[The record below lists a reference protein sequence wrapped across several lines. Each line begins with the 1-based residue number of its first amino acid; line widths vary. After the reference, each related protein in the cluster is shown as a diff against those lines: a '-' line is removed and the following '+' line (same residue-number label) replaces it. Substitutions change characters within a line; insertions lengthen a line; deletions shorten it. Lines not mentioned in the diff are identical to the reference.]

1 MADQILAGGEAV
13 QTGEKSFAI
22 DGSQNGE
29 LNLPEHLSVADA
41 DFTFEGGDLVLTFP
55 DGTTV
60 TVEGYAD
67 NPNPP
72 TLVSADGAE
81 VGGDVIAALADAG
94 AAGGADAPAGGEGG
108 FGFIQPEQA
117 EAIQA
122 AEASGNIADNP
133 NVISG
138 TDGEPIGNVES
149 LQGEVYAIRVDGSR
163 VRLELGDQVFQGDIL
178 ESGPEGN
185 VGILLADETTF
196 AMGPEGRMVLDE
208 MIYDPGTQ
216 QGSVSMS
223 VLQGVFTF
231 VSGQVAKTDPD
242 AMTLD
247 TPVATIGI
255 RGTQVGLDIRD
266 GENLNVHLMEE
277 RFGFVGEVVVVNDA
291 GVQVLNDANAFTSVS
306 SFDSAPSPFE
316 IVGIE
321 DILSSYQEETLRYLP
336 TRNSEGERTSANT
349 YDQNEEVDGENRESL
364 DFLNDFQTDAG
375 GPQEQAP
382 AGTIRVTGELQ
393 KLNIIEQ
400 ARAEL
405 NDANVFI
412 DEDEP
417 DFYQDVDQGDG
428 VLEEPDQEVETDEEE
443 EQLPGDIL
451 ELINQGTLTNVT
463 ISPDGGTVT
472 GDVTGDFDASGYNYT
487 FVLTGDNTQN
497 QITTGDGDDTLS
509 GTGAD
514 DILNGGAGDDTLI
527 ASPGG
532 GDDTYI
538 GGEGNDTITYAA
550 SDDNLTINLAEGT
563 AFDDEGDNGIGN
575 DTIIEI
581 ENVIGGS
588 GNDIII
594 GDENANILRGGGGD
608 DFIDGRDGQDTAV
621 FSGTFGQS
629 TISIVNGVLTVTGPD
644 GTDTIENVEN
654 FAFTESPN
662 LIVGLED
669 TAMSIDIADRL
680 PAAANATSIVVS
692 GLPEGAELS
701 SGTLLEDGTW
711 LLESGDLEGLTLTGA
726 TNSAEDFTLNVT
738 AYNTDYL
745 NAVSQAASD
754 YLADQLDTETNQPLQ
769 TLEDFLADGGS
780 VFDLINGPAQSYL
793 PNGIGSGN
801 VAVEVIGVV
810 DPFSIT
816 IDGVEMT
823 ANGSASSITF
833 AGSEDQEIPL
843 NILPTLTDTDGSE
856 VVSVTI
862 SGLPTLEVQ
871 QVTTQVPLLD
881 EEGEPLLGEDGE
893 QMFEEVTSWEPMT
906 DDAGNPVGAHLVYT
920 DASGNDVILPPNDS
934 GTYELSG
941 AQLNNLRLV
950 GSPDDSDDFDL
961 EFSAQVRDGEATET
975 VFGSATV
982 VLSAVA
988 DVPAVN
994 GGAEV
999 GIEDQ
1004 PLSINFDIDKNDVS
1018 EHITSVTLTGI
1029 PAGSKLAIEYTDP
1042 DSGETTMVSIP
1053 VVNGSANIPLGFLG
1067 EDMSTDNLQ
1076 LTPPPH
1082 LSGQFDLQLN
1092 VTSTEPTNGDT
1103 AINHFNLPLEITAV
1117 ADELGVTI
1125 NGNEVLDGET
1135 VNVNALEDGAFGLDI
1150 SALTADTDGS
1160 EVISITISGVPTGAV
1175 LSAGTDN
1182 GDGTWTLT
1190 PEETD
1195 GLSITPPL
1203 NSDVDFNLGVTVTNV
1218 DNNQDVS
1225 TLEATVSVGLE
1236 AIADTANLAVDNT
1249 IEGVEDF
1256 LIPLDISSSLNDTDG
1271 SESLSITISGL
1282 PTGSSL
1288 TAGTDNGDGSWT
1300 LSPEQLDGLQLQP
1313 GQHISG
1319 AFDLTVTA
1327 TTTES
1332 ANGDTAVVTQQIGL
1346 NILPD
1351 PDAPVVN
1358 VTSSLGNEDLEI
1370 PLNIDASLVDQDGSE
1385 TLSVTISGV
1394 PNGALLSAG
1403 TMVSEGVWEVDPA
1416 DLGDLK
1422 ITPPLNSNED
1432 FNLTVTATATES
1444 NGEFAETSVQIPVS
1458 VLGVADAPELVTDT
1472 ITALENSDIPLN
1484 IVAQLGDTDGSET
1497 LSITIDNIPNGAIL
1511 KVPALDESG
1520 APLLDDLG
1528 AAVYNTLQIVDQ
1540 SATLTPSQLDGLV
1553 ITPPVGSD
1561 EDFDLLVTA
1570 TATEND
1576 NEVSANGQ
1584 GVASVSGTLSVIVH
1598 EVADAP
1604 SLMLF
1609 DSVGNEDSPVPL
1621 NIAAILT
1628 DADETLS
1635 VTVSGVPEG
1644 VTLSAGTINDDGTW
1658 SLQPGDLAG
1667 LTMTTPENFSGEF
1680 PISVTATST
1689 TDDGTFATQSGTLN
1703 VAVRGVA
1710 DTPDLDLVD
1719 LSANEGDLIPLN
1731 VGIGAGLVDTDG
1743 SETLSI
1749 TISNLPEGAQL
1760 FSGVTD
1766 LTNPEALT
1774 SLSPLNIV
1782 DGAVELTAE
1791 QLEGLVML
1799 PPAGMDE
1806 DFTLQVT
1813 ATATEADAALTGNNQ
1828 GIASVSGVIN
1838 VDMTAVADVPTL
1850 ILQNAAGLEDGAIPL
1865 DISAMVEDTSETL
1878 SITIANVPAGAM
1890 LSAGSNN
1897 NDGTWTLT
1905 PAQLD
1910 GLSITPPADSNED
1923 FQLEVTATSTEQDGT
1938 FSSTSASLSVGVTG
1952 VADAPIL
1959 ETGDVSGLEDNLVP
1973 LNISAN
1979 LADTDGSESLSVT
1992 ISGLPAGASLTA
2004 GTRNQD
2010 GSWTLNGEDLDGLSL
2025 MPSADFSGNFSLTVT
2040 ATSTENDG
2048 DASSV
2053 TGLMNINLGAV
2064 ADVPTLLLHD
2074 AAGFEDDA
2082 IPLEISTAA
2091 TGGDEIVGITITGI
2105 PNGATLSAGTNNG
2118 NGTWTL
2124 TEDQLEGLTITPP
2137 ENSNANF
2144 QIGVTVTSMDGDDLA
2159 ETSQAMNVSV
2169 TGVAD
2174 KPILNVPSQISIDGV
2189 LESAD
2194 LDIES
2199 ALGDLDGSESLSVSI
2214 SNIPNGAVVSLGN
2227 SVLDVVGGV
2236 IDGILP
2242 SQLAGLQITPP
2253 PDFNGNFTLQ
2263 VTATATETDP
2273 DSDIPSG
2280 LETSVSIGYI
2290 DVTVEGNIVDVPD
2303 APDLDL
2309 ENAVG
2314 YEDNAIPLD
2323 IDAAL
2328 TDASETLSVTISNVP
2343 AGAVLSNGTD
2353 LGNGT
2358 WSLLPEELDGLT
2370 ITPPADSNVDFD
2382 LTVTATSTTDDG
2394 AIATNTGTVAVDVIG
2409 VADEPDLAVTIGEG
2423 TVVGEAIRDIPE
2435 FDNAISNVVMYLK
2448 NDDGSVDKVKIDDFS
2463 AGSEDVYDVN
2473 DIDLLGFINDNYPG
2487 AELVGL
2493 SVKAGNNGGGV
2504 LGNILGPGEGEF
2516 FLIDPGTIV
2525 NMLPLSAHAD
2535 EELSFTQS
2543 LEGYVG
2549 GTIEGVATIFP
2560 LNITSSLNDVD
2571 GSETLSLN
2579 ISDLPNGVTLS
2590 AGTQNQDGSWTLTE
2604 EQLDGL
2610 TMSVP
2615 QGVSL
2620 DFDFSVTAT
2629 ATENDG
2635 DTASVSLG
2643 VGIDGDTTAED
2654 PDLQVSAA
2662 EGDEDTEIELDIS
2675 AALTDTDGSETLSI
2689 KISGVPNGAE
2699 LSAGTDNGDGS
2710 WTLTPEQLAGLT
2722 VRPPVDSDGDFTLT
2736 VEATSVEQSTGDTAV
2751 VTGTIPVIVNAVAD
2765 APSVAAG
2772 DGDGDAGQ
2780 TVPLD
2785 IQSILSDTDGSESL
2799 SINIGGFPDGASLNA
2814 GTLNNDGS
2822 YTLSVQDLDGLA
2834 ISLPDGASDD
2844 FDLTVTATSTEQSN
2858 NDQASNVVTAAINV
2872 DPLANDDRNVVEIGE
2887 VTQGNVLTGEGGS
2900 ASPSDAAD
2908 VGSESGNSVVDVSFG
2923 GVTKS
2928 FNNPDDV
2935 QSDADG
2941 NYIEIAGDHGTLK
2954 MYADG
2959 SYDYAADESEAVS
2972 HVAGLTGTASS
2983 SAVEEAWSGVQTFAF
2998 DFGTSFVNE
3007 SGQFDPSLA
3016 DAQISFAGNGIGVQG
3031 TQSGMPAPDQI
3042 NHDNTTGQSEALG
3055 INLGGSTNAA
3065 TLTVSNLFNNE
3076 DGGEQGNWQAFDAD
3090 GNLVG
3095 EGVLNSST
3103 VDYSGSNNV
3112 GTAQISL
3119 PDGGSFQYLVFTAT
3133 DTGNDNAQ
3141 SDSSDFFIRALQY
3154 ETNAAEGGED
3164 AFTYTMQDADGDTAS
3179 ATLTID
3185 VSEEQDTTAS
3195 DPSLNVTDAA
3205 GYEDNQIP
3213 LDIAAG
3219 LGDLDGSE
3227 TLSITI
3233 SGVPNGA
3240 ELSAGEM
3247 VSEGVWSV
3255 SPDDLGGLTI
3265 KPPVDSNEDFQLT
3278 VTATSTEANGGDTS
3292 TTTATIDV
3300 AVTGVAD
3307 APTLS
3312 VSIGDPSIIV
3322 EAGETVET
3330 TINVDNATDGSLGF
3344 SVTGRSIN
3352 QDGSLS
3358 DASSDNISFNG
3369 NPVGFGVGGQ
3379 ASGDNSELGFDSQN
3393 GVSEQMIV
3401 SFDNPASSADVS
3413 FAWMHGGEH
3422 ANYEL
3427 YLDGVKVGE
3436 GMITGITDQIDPP
3449 VTFTAEGGSM
3459 FDQIVFSAP
3468 GGGDDYL
3475 INSISFETQQ
3485 GGETLAEYPL
3495 NISSALTDTDGSE
3508 TLSINVGG
3516 LPEGAVLSAGTQN
3529 QDGSWTLSPN
3539 QLSGLTMTVA
3549 AGVEDFSVDVTAT
3562 TVENDGDT
3570 AFVTASVDVTVPSG
3584 DQTAEDP
3591 NLYVDDVTGD
3601 EDSDIALDIAS
3612 SLSDTDGSETL
3623 SVTITGV
3630 PNGAE
3635 LSAGTRNND
3644 GSWTLEPGQLDGLT
3658 VRPPVD
3664 SNEDFQLT
3672 VTATSVETSS
3682 GDTAT
3687 TTATMNVNVTGVA
3700 DAPTL
3705 SVTLGQPTETPATGT
3720 MTITNMGQ
3728 ESAGYNNSYG
3738 YYVKDAD
3745 GNPTEGLIIWDNTK
3759 QEIGETFTLE
3769 GVDPDSIGFF
3779 VIPNGD
3785 NQNSGLGDNT
3795 SVTFEQDGSGNWHVV
3810 GPDGQRLQGQGDP
3823 VLFNDPALNE
3833 GAFDYTTDNNYA
3845 GNQNWEDLFGGGDND
3860 FNDVNINVNYT
3871 GGEGSGTAEY
3881 PLNIASSLTDID
3893 GSESLSV
3900 TVTGLPEGA
3909 VLSAGTVNQ
3918 DGSVTL
3924 TSQQLA
3930 DLTMTVPLGTNDF
3943 QIGVTATA
3951 TENDGDTAS
3960 VSATVGVDTP
3970 DGDTTADAPDLT
3982 AYDASGNEDSAIAL
3996 DINSSLTD
4004 IDGSETL
4011 SITVSG
4017 MPNGAELSAGT
4028 RNDDGTWTLEQ
4039 GDLDGL
4045 TVTPPPNSNE
4055 DFTLTVTATSTESN
4069 GGDTAS
4075 TSVDFDVSVTG
4086 VADAPGAD
4094 AADASGTEDQW
4105 IGLDLTSQAS
4115 IDEDG
4120 SETLSVT
4127 ISGVP
4132 EGASLSAG
4140 ESNGNGV
4147 WTVPAASLAS
4157 LAIRPPENFSGDMEL
4172 ALNVTSTE
4180 DDGDAAST
4188 SVPFTVSVAGDADA
4202 PTVEFQNASGL
4213 EDTEIPLDISATLRD
4228 QDGSEDLSVTIAG
4241 VPNGAVLSA
4250 GTKNNDGTW
4259 TLTGPEL
4266 DGLTVKTAPDSN
4278 EDMSLTVTATATEAD
4293 GDTATTTATV
4303 NVAVTGVADAPSLSA
4318 TLGEPTM
4325 PDTTSSIT
4333 ITNMGQVSAGYQN
4346 SYGYYVKDADG
4357 NPTEGM
4363 VIWDNAANDIGET
4376 FTIEGVDPD
4385 SIGFFV
4391 IPNGNAENQG
4401 LGDNTSVTFEQDG
4414 SGNWHAVGPNG
4425 ARLAGAGDPVLFS
4438 DTSLNEGGF
4447 DYTTD
4452 NSVAGNQ
4459 NWEDL
4464 YGGGDRDFNDV
4475 NMNIEVTGS
4484 GDSGMVEYPLNIA
4497 SSLNDIDGSETLS
4510 VTVAGL
4516 PQGATLSAGTLNDD
4530 GSYTLTSQQLAGL
4543 VVSVEPGSEDFDLS
4557 ITATAT
4563 EDDGDTASVSTTIGV
4578 DVPVGDVSAESPDL
4592 TANNASGNEDASIPL
4607 DISSSLT
4614 DTDGSESLSIT
4625 ISGVPSDATLSAG
4638 TNNNDGTWT
4647 LGAGDLDGLSVLPGA
4662 HSDEDMSLTITA
4674 TSTESASGD
4683 TASQTVTMNVA
4694 VNAVADAPQLTVA
4707 LGQGTVVEGDAVAGE
4722 TSTVFSSNFGSSDV
4736 GFVQTLDGWSTNSD
4750 AIETWDSSSGETGDG
4765 AYIEL
4770 NDDAVDY
4777 FDDATSIN
4785 REFPTE
4791 EGATYTLTFRYSPRP
4806 GYDDDV
4812 NRMDVR
4818 IDGQSIETVS
4828 ADGSGNSDNVWQT
4841 QTITFT
4847 GTGEPMN
4854 LEFLSTGVAQTH
4866 GRGMRLDDVVLTET
4880 TADEPGESTI
4890 EYPLDITAALVDQDG
4905 SEELSVTVGNLPE
4918 GATLSAGS
4926 QNNDGSWTLT
4936 AGQLVGLTMTVAAG
4950 TEDFNLSVT
4959 AVSTEQSNGDAAST
4973 ATSLF
4978 VDIPEINTDTSAD
4991 GVNLAAAN
4999 VAGDEDTYIALDIA
5013 SSLNDTDGSESL
5025 SITISG
5031 VPNGA
5036 VLNAGTNNNDGTW
5049 TLAAD
5054 DLDGLA
5060 IKPATNSNADFSL
5073 TVTATGT
5080 ETNGDE
5086 SATQTATFNVDVTG
5100 VADGASASASVTL
5113 NEFLTDAASGPEYD
5127 SVAIISVPDALLNV
5141 IDGSA
5146 NRVLKAT
5153 NLPPELV
5160 PSQGTDLGG
5169 GDWLLNVDESGNITV
5184 NVEGDVD
5191 LSQFHNYNF
5200 VLSAEETIAEGETL
5214 AFENFNNGVSGW
5226 GSNVDSVS
5234 GKMGIDYNDTA
5245 SKTFDFGQEYAGK
5258 TVTVSFDAAGYGG
5271 WDSSGSHKDY
5281 LDVTANGQSV
5291 LHSSSGSAS
5300 HSFDVTLDEN
5310 GQVSLVMTVDTTS
5323 RDEGMLINDFKIE
5336 TADQWTTTLATDTV
5350 SMSLDSGDTEYDN
5363 SNLVAFFEVSE
5374 GESDFDNAVGTNEGE
5389 NHYVGI
5395 NNDSDGPSGTSAV
5408 FDGHNDYIEVD
5419 HRDNMESESGT
5430 FVLWFNTENADSKQ
5444 GLFSKDS
5451 SGYDSGGH
5459 LTAFVNDGQLEVRM
5473 QSTNSSY
5480 MVQGGNVNSGA
5491 WHQMAF
5497 SYGPDGM
5504 RLYLDGELVDSD
5516 SFTGGMTGNQ
5526 EPLIFGANQWSSG
5539 DEVANN
5545 LQDFF
5550 TGEMDKIAVY
5560 DRALTPTEIANM
5572 HDEGVSQLTSDSG
5585 DTLVYDLDIE
5595 GSLVDVDGSE
5605 TLSFQVRGLPD
5616 GVTLSAGQND
5626 GNGTWTLGAGDL
5638 DGLTMTVEPSVSEDF
5653 AIEVVAVGTEN
5664 DGDSAESQVISLE
5677 IDVAVED
5684 PMEVNGTYRDET
5696 LEGAG
5701 GDDTINGDS
5710 GHDKLYGFHGDDILN
5725 GGSGNDSLFGDMGDD
5740 VMDGGS
5746 GHDYLSG
5753 GTGNDTLT
5761 GGYGD
5766 DTLDGGAGND
5776 DMFGDS
5782 GHDVMLGG
5790 DGNDDMQGGDGD
5802 DRLYGDGGADTLDG
5816 GSGHDQ
5822 LYGGD
5827 GNDVLV
5833 GGYGNDTLRGGEG
5846 DDVLTGGS
5854 GYDRFEMDTQ
5864 SGHDI
5869 IQDIMD
5875 QDTVVFEGQE
5885 FHAEDMIFNENE
5897 DGDVVVSFSG
5907 VEGQSV
5913 TLNGVSMDDLDRNGD
5928 GDISDG
5934 YSVTEADG
5942 KVTLTIDSQ

>member
-13 QTGEKSFAI
+13 QTGEKSFAV
-22 DGSQNGE
+22 DGSQSGE

-41 DFTFEGGDLVLTFP
+41 DFTFDGGDLVLTFP

-72 TLVSADGAE
+72 TLMSADGAQ
-81 VGGDVIAALADAG
+81 VGGDVISALADAG
-94 AAGGADAPAGGEGG
+94 AATGGDAPAGGEGGG

-122 AEASGNIADNP
+122 AEASGNIAENP

-149 LQGEVYAIRVDGSR
+149 LQGEVYAIRVDGTR

-178 ESGPEGN
+178 ESGPQGN

-208 MIYDPGTQ
+208 MIYDPATQ

-291 GVQVLNDANAFTSVS
+291 GVQVLNDANAFTSVA
-306 SFDSAPSPFE
+306 SFDSAPSPFQ

-336 TRNSEGERTSANT
+336 TRNSDGERTSANT

-382 AGTIRVTGELQ
+382 AGTIKVTGEL
-393 KLNIIEQ
+393 KNLNIIEQ
-400 ARAEL
+400 ARAAL
-405 NDANVFI
+405 NDDNPFLENEAPTQQTVV
-412 DEDEP
+412 EDRGP
-417 DFYQDVDQGDG
+417 V
-428 VLEEPDQEVETDEEE
+428 VEVVEEE
-443 EQLPGDIL
+443 VDNVDDVEQLPGDIL
-451 ELINQGTLTNVT
+451 ELVNQGTLKNVT

-472 GDVTGDFDASGYNYT
+472 GDVTGDFDASGYDYT
-487 FVLTGDNTQN
+487 FVLTGDDTQN
-497 QITTGDGDDTLS
+497 QITTGSGDDTLS

-538 GGEGNDTITYAA
+538 GGDGNDTITYAA
-550 SDDNLTINLAEGT
+550 SDDNLIINLAEGT
-563 AFDDEGDNGIGN
+563 ATDDEGDNGIGH

-594 GDENANILRGGGGD
+594 GDDNANILRGGGGD
-608 DFIDGRDGQDTAV
+608 DFIDGRGGQDTAV
-621 FSGTFGQS
+621 FSGTYGQS

-669 TAMSIDIADRL
+669 TAMSIEIADHL
-680 PAAANATSIVVS
+680 PTAANAASIVVS
-692 GLPEGAELS
+692 GMPEGAVLS
-701 SGTLLEDGTW
+701 AGTLLDDGTW
-711 LLESGDLEGLTLTGA
+711 LLNSSDLEGLTLTGA

-745 NAVSQAASD
+745 NAVTQAASD

-769 TLEDFLADGGS
+769 TLEDFLTDGGS

-801 VAVEVIGVV
+801 VDVEVIGVV

-823 ANGSASSITF
+823 ADGSASSITF

-843 NILPTLTDTDGSE
+843 NILSTLTDTDGSE

-881 EEGEPLLGEDGE
+881 EEGEPLLSEEGEPL
-893 QMFEEVTSWEPMT
+893 FEEVTSWEPMT
-906 DDAGNPVGAHLVYT
+906 DGEGNPVGAHLVYT
-920 DASGNDVILPPNDS
+920 DASGNDVVLPPNES
-934 GTYELSG
+934 GTYELIG

-950 GSPDDSDDFDL
+950 GSPDDSDDFVL
-961 EFSAQVRDGEATET
+961 EFSAQVRDGEAVET

-982 VLSAVA
+982 ELTAVA
-988 DVPAVN
+988 DVPTVN
-994 GGAEV
+994 GSAEI

-1018 EHITSVTLTGI
+1018 EHITNVTLTGI

-1042 DSGETTMVSIP
+1042 DSGETMMVSLP

-1067 EDMSTDNLQ
+1067 EDMSTDNLR
-1076 LTPPPH
+1076 LTPPAH
-1082 LSGQFDLQLN
+1082 LSGSFNLQLN

-1103 AINHFNLPLEITAV
+1103 AVNHFDLPLEITAV

-1125 NGNEVLDGET
+1125 NDTQVLDGDT

-1150 SALTADTDGS
+1150 SALTADKDGS

-1190 PEETD
+1190 PEEAD

-1203 NSDVDFNLGVTVTNV
+1203 NSDVDFDLGVTVTNV
-1218 DNNQDVS
+1218 DNNQDFT

-1236 AIADTANLAVDNT
+1236 AVADAANLAVDNT

-1256 LIPLDISSSLNDTDG
+1256 LIPLDITSSLNDTDG

-1282 PTGSSL
+1282 PAGSTL

-1300 LSPEQLDGLQLQP
+1300 LTADQLDGLQLQP

-1327 TTTES
+1327 TTTEA

-1358 VTSSLGNEDLEI
+1358 VTSSVGNEDLEI

-1385 TLSVTISGV
+1385 TLSITISGM

-1403 TMVSEGVWEVDPA
+1403 TQVSEGVWEVDPA
-1416 DLGDLK
+1416 DLANLK

-1444 NGEFAETSVQIPVS
+1444 NGEFAETSVQVPVT
-1458 VLGVADAPELVTDT
+1458 VLGVADAPELTTNT

-1520 APLLDDLG
+1520 VPLLDDQG
-1528 AAVYNTLQIVDQ
+1528 VAVYNTLQIVEQ
-1540 SATLTPSQLDGLV
+1540 STTLTSDQLDGLV
-1553 ITPPVGSD
+1553 ITPPFGSD

-1576 NEVSANGQ
+1576 NDISANGQ
-1584 GVASVSGTLSVIVH
+1584 GVSSVSGTLSVIVH
-1598 EVADAP
+1598 EVADPPA
-1604 SLMLF
+1604 LMLF

-1635 VTVSGVPEG
+1635 VTVSGVPDG
-1644 VTLSAGTINDDGTW
+1644 VTLSAGIKNEDGSW
-1658 SLQPGDLAG
+1658 SLEPGDLAG

-1710 DTPDLDLVD
+1710 DTPDLNLVD

-1766 LTNPEALT
+1766 LTNPDALT
-1774 SLSPLNIV
+1774 SLVPLNIV
-1782 DGAVELTAE
+1782 DGAVELTPE

-1799 PPAGMDE
+1799 PPAGLDE

-1838 VDMTAVADVPTL
+1838 VDMTAVAETPTL
-1850 ILQNAAGLEDGAIPL
+1850 ILQNASGLEDDAIPL
-1865 DISAMVEDTSETL
+1865 DISAMVGDPSETL

-1910 GLSITPPADSNED
+1910 GLTITPPADSNED

-1938 FSSTSASLSVGVTG
+1938 FATSSASLSVGVTG
-1952 VADAPIL
+1952 VADQPAL
-1959 ETGDVSGLEDNLVP
+1959 NVGDVSGLEDNLVP

-2010 GSWTLNGEDLDGLSL
+2010 GSWTLSGEDLDGLSL
-2025 MPSADFSGNFSLTVT
+2025 APAADFSGSFSLTVT

-2048 DASSV
+2048 DTSSV

-2091 TGGDEIVGITITGI
+2091 NGGDEIVGITITGI

-2159 ETSQAMNVSV
+2159 ETTQSMNVSV

-2174 KPILNVPSQISIDGV
+2174 KPILNVPSQITIDGV

-2194 LDIES
+2194 LGIES

-2214 SNIPNGAVVSLGN
+2214 SNIPNGAVVSIGN
-2227 SVLDVVGGV
+2227 TVLDVVGGV
-2236 IDGILP
+2236 VDGIQP
-2242 SQLAGLQITPP
+2242 SQLAGLQISPP
-2253 PDFNGNFTLQ
+2253 PNFDGNFTLQ

-2273 DSDIPSG
+2273 DSDIPAG
-2280 LETSVSIGYI
+2280 LETSISIGYI
-2290 DVTVEGNIVDVPD
+2290 DVTVEGNVVDLPD
-2303 APDLDL
+2303 TPDLDL
-2309 ENAVG
+2309 TNAVG

-2343 AGAVLSNGTD
+2343 AGATLSNGTD

-2382 LTVTATSTTDDG
+2382 LTVTATSTTADG
-2394 AIATNTGTVAVDVIG
+2394 SFATNTGTVAVDVIG
-2409 VADEPDLAVTIGEG
+2409 VADQPNLAVTIGEG
-2423 TVVGEAIRDIPE
+2423 TVVGEAIRDIPA
-2435 FDNAISNVVMYLK
+2435 FDHAISNVVMYLK

-2463 AGSEDVYDVN
+2463 AGAEDVYDVN

-2493 SVKAGNNGGGV
+2493 SVKAGNNTGGLGGV
-2504 LGNILGPGEGEF
+2504 LGPGEGEF

-2535 EELSFTQS
+2535 QELSFTQS

-2549 GTIEGVATIFP
+2549 ETVDGVATVFP

-2571 GSETLSLN
+2571 GSETLSIN
-2579 ISDLPNGVTLS
+2579 IADLPEGVTLS
-2590 AGTQNQDGSWTLTE
+2590 AGTRNQDGSWTLTE

-2615 QGVSL
+2615 QGVSQ

-2635 DTASVSLG
+2635 DTASVSLD

-2689 KISGVPNGAE
+2689 RISGVPNGAE

-2722 VRPPVDSDGDFTLT
+2722 VTPPADSDEDFTLT

-2772 DGDGDAGQ
+2772 DGDGDVGQ
-2780 TVPLD
+2780 TVPLN

-2834 ISLPDGASDD
+2834 IMLPDGASDD
-2844 FDLTVTATSTEQSN
+2844 FDLTVTATSTEFSN

-2887 VTQGNVLTGEGGS
+2887 VTHGNVLTGEGDS
-2900 ASPSDAAD
+2900 ASPSGAAD

-2928 FNNPDDV
+2928 FSNPDDV

-2959 SYDYAADESEAVS
+2959 SYDYAADESESVS

-2998 DFGTSFVNE
+2998 DFGTSYVNE
-3007 SGQFDPSLA
+3007 NGQFDPSLA
-3016 DAQISFAGNGIGVQG
+3016 DAQISFAGNGIGVAG
-3031 TQSGMPAPDQI
+3031 TQNGMPAADQI
-3042 NHDNTTGQSEALG
+3042 NHDNATGQSEALG
-3055 INLGGSTNAA
+3055 INLGGSTTSA

-3095 EGVLNSST
+3095 EGVLNAST
-3103 VDYSGSNNV
+3103 VDYSGSSNV

-3133 DTGNDNAQ
+3133 DTGNDNNQ

-3195 DPSLNVTDAA
+3195 DPSLNLSDTA

-3240 ELSAGEM
+3240 ELSAGQM

-3265 KPPVDSNEDFQLT
+3265 TPPVDSNEDFQLT

-3292 TTTATIDV
+3292 TTTGTINV
-3300 AVTGVAD
+3300 GVTGVAD
-3307 APTLS
+3307 AP
-3312 VSIGDPSIIV
+3312 
-3322 EAGETVET
+3322 
-3330 TINVDNATDGSLGF
+3330 SL
-3344 SVTGRSIN
+3344 
-3352 QDGSLS
+3352 
-3358 DASSDNISFNG
+3358 A
-3369 NPVGFGVGGQ
+3369 
-3379 ASGDNSELGFDSQN
+3379 
-3393 GVSEQMIV
+3393 
-3401 SFDNPASSADVS
+3401 
-3413 FAWMHGGEH
+3413 
-3422 ANYEL
+3422 
-3427 YLDGVKVGE
+3427 
-3436 GMITGITDQIDPP
+3436 
-3449 VTFTAEGGSM
+3449 
-3459 FDQIVFSAP
+3459 
-3468 GGGDDYL
+3468 
-3475 INSISFETQQ
+3475 
-3485 GGETLAEYPL
+3485 
-3495 NISSALTDTDGSE
+3495 
-3508 TLSINVGG
+3508 
-3516 LPEGAVLSAGTQN
+3516 
-3529 QDGSWTLSPN
+3529 
-3539 QLSGLTMTVA
+3539 
-3549 AGVEDFSVDVTAT
+3549 
-3562 TVENDGDT
+3562 
-3570 AFVTASVDVTVPSG
+3570 
-3584 DQTAEDP
+3584 
-3591 NLYVDDVTGD
+3591 
-3601 EDSDIALDIAS
+3601 
-3612 SLSDTDGSETL
+3612 
-3623 SVTITGV
+3623 
-3630 PNGAE
+3630 
-3635 LSAGTRNND
+3635 
-3644 GSWTLEPGQLDGLT
+3644 
-3658 VRPPVD
+3658 
-3664 SNEDFQLT
+3664 
-3672 VTATSVETSS
+3672 
-3682 GDTAT
+3682 
-3687 TTATMNVNVTGVA
+3687 
-3700 DAPTL
+3700 
-3705 SVTLGQPTETPATGT
+3705 VTLGAPTETPATGT
-3720 MTITNMGQ
+3720 LTITNMGQ

-3745 GNPTEGLIIWDNTK
+3745 GNPTEGVVIWDNTK
-3759 QEIGETFTLE
+3759 QQIGETFTLE

-3795 SVTFEQDGSGNWHVV
+3795 AVTFEQDGSGNWHAV
-3810 GPDGQRLQGQGDP
+3810 GPNGQRLVGQGDP
-3823 VLFNDPALNE
+3823 VLFSDPALNE
-3833 GAFDYTTDNNYA
+3833 GTFDYTTDNNYV

-3860 FNDVNINVNYT
+3860 YNDVNINVNYT
-3871 GGEGSGTAEY
+3871 PGQGAGTAEY
-3881 PLNIASSLTDID
+3881 PLNIASSLSDID
-3893 GSESLSV
+3893 GSETLSV
-3900 TVTGLPEGA
+3900 TVTGLPQGA
-3909 VLSAGTVNQ
+3909 VLSAGTVND

-3924 TSQQLA
+3924 SSQQLTG
-3930 DLTMTVPLGTNDF
+3930 LTMTVPLGTDDF

-3970 DGDTTADAPDLT
+3970 DGDVTAEAPDLT
-3982 AYDASGNEDSAIAL
+3982 AYDASGNEDSDIPL

-4011 SITVSG
+4011 SITIAGV
-4017 MPNGAELSAGT
+4017 PDDATLSAGT
-4028 RNDDGTWTLEQ
+4028 RNDDGTWTLE
-4039 GDLDGL
+4039 
-4045 TVTPPPNSNE
+4045 SN
-4055 DFTLTVTATSTESN
+4055 
-4069 GGDTAS
+4069 
-4075 TSVDFDVSVTG
+4075 
-4086 VADAPGAD
+4086 
-4094 AADASGTEDQW
+4094 
-4105 IGLDLTSQAS
+4105 
-4115 IDEDG
+4115 
-4120 SETLSVT
+4120 
-4127 ISGVP
+4127 
-4132 EGASLSAG
+4132 
-4140 ESNGNGV
+4140 
-4147 WTVPAASLAS
+4147 
-4157 LAIRPPENFSGDMEL
+4157 
-4172 ALNVTSTE
+4172 
-4180 DDGDAAST
+4180 
-4188 SVPFTVSVAGDADA
+4188 
-4202 PTVEFQNASGL
+4202 
-4213 EDTEIPLDISATLRD
+4213 
-4228 QDGSEDLSVTIAG
+4228 
-4241 VPNGAVLSA
+4241 
-4250 GTKNNDGTW
+4250 
-4259 TLTGPEL
+4259 
-4266 DGLTVKTAPDSN
+4266 
-4278 EDMSLTVTATATEAD
+4278 
-4293 GDTATTTATV
+4293 
-4303 NVAVTGVADAPSLSA
+4303 
-4318 TLGEPTM
+4318 
-4325 PDTTSSIT
+4325 
-4333 ITNMGQVSAGYQN
+4333 
-4346 SYGYYVKDADG
+4346 
-4357 NPTEGM
+4357 
-4363 VIWDNAANDIGET
+4363 
-4376 FTIEGVDPD
+4376 
-4385 SIGFFV
+4385 
-4391 IPNGNAENQG
+4391 
-4401 LGDNTSVTFEQDG
+4401 
-4414 SGNWHAVGPNG
+4414 
-4425 ARLAGAGDPVLFS
+4425 
-4438 DTSLNEGGF
+4438 
-4447 DYTTD
+4447 
-4452 NSVAGNQ
+4452 
-4459 NWEDL
+4459 
-4464 YGGGDRDFNDV
+4464 
-4475 NMNIEVTGS
+4475 
-4484 GDSGMVEYPLNIA
+4484 
-4497 SSLNDIDGSETLS
+4497 
-4510 VTVAGL
+4510 
-4516 PQGATLSAGTLNDD
+4516 
-4530 GSYTLTSQQLAGL
+4530 
-4543 VVSVEPGSEDFDLS
+4543 
-4557 ITATAT
+4557 
-4563 EDDGDTASVSTTIGV
+4563 
-4578 DVPVGDVSAESPDL
+4578 
-4592 TANNASGNEDASIPL
+4592 
-4607 DISSSLT
+4607 
-4614 DTDGSESLSIT
+4614 
-4625 ISGVPSDATLSAG
+4625 
-4638 TNNNDGTWT
+4638 
-4647 LGAGDLDGLSVLPGA
+4647 DLDGLSVRPGE
-4662 HSDEDMSLTITA
+4662 HSDDDMSLTITA
-4674 TSTESASGD
+4674 TSTESSTGD

-4694 VNAVADAPQLTVA
+4694 VNAVADAPALTVS
-4707 LGQGTVVEGDAVAGE
+4707 LGQGTVVEGDPIAGE

-4750 AIETWDSSSGETGDG
+4750 AIETWDSSSGQSGDG

-4777 FDDATSIN
+4777 YDDATSIN
-4785 REFPTE
+4785 RDFPTVD
-4791 EGATYTLTFRYSPRP
+4791 GATYTLTFRYSPRP

-4812 NRMDVR
+4812 NRMDIK

-4828 ADGSGNSDNVWQT
+4828 ADGSDNADNVWQT
-4841 QTITFT
+4841 QTITFV
-4847 GTGEPMN
+4847 GNGETMN
-4854 LEFLSTGVAQTH
+4854 LEFLSSGQAESY

-4880 TADEPGESTI
+4880 TAEEPGDVTI
-4890 EYPLDITAALVDQDG
+4890 EYPLNISPELTDTDG
-4905 SEELSVTVGNLPE
+4905 SEELSIKVADLPE
-4918 GATLSAGS
+4918 GASLSAGT

-4959 AVSTEQSNGDAAST
+4959 AISTEQSNNDSAST
-4973 ATSLF
+4973 TTSLF
-4978 VDIPEINTDTSAD
+4978 VDVPDVNTDTSAD
-4991 GVNLAAAN
+4991 GVNLSAGS
-4999 VAGDEDTYIALDIA
+4999 VAGNEDTYIPLDIA

-5031 VPNGA
+5031 VPSGA
-5036 VLNAGTNNNDGTW
+5036 MLNAGTNNNDGTW
-5049 TLAAD
+5049 TLDAG
-5054 DLDGLA
+5054 DLEGLA
-5060 IKPATNSNADFSL
+5060 IKPPADSNVDFSL
-5073 TVTATGT
+5073 TVTATGM
-5080 ETNGDE
+5080 ESEGGE
-5086 SATQTATFNVDVTG
+5086 SASQSATFNVDVKG
-5100 VADGASASASVTL
+5100 VADGASVSASATL
-5113 NEFLTDAASGPEYD
+5113 ASGH
-5127 SVAIISVPDALLNV
+5127 I
-5141 IDGSA
+5141 G
-5146 NRVLKAT
+5146 
-5153 NLPPELV
+5153 
-5160 PSQGTDLGG
+5160 GTQQTG
-5169 GDWLLNVDESGNITV
+5169 
-5184 NVEGDVD
+5184 
-5191 LSQFHNYNF
+5191 
-5200 VLSAEETIAEGETL
+5200 
-5214 AFENFNNGVSGW
+5214 
-5226 GSNVDSVS
+5226 
-5234 GKMGIDYNDTA
+5234 
-5245 SKTFDFGQEYAGK
+5245 
-5258 TVTVSFDAAGYGG
+5258 
-5271 WDSSGSHKDY
+5271 SGSGH
-5281 LDVTANGQSV
+5281 GS
-5291 LHSSSGSAS
+5291 HHGSGSGS
-5300 HSFDVTLDEN
+5300 GSGSGYDGD
-5310 GQVSLVMTVDTTS
+5310 
-5323 RDEGMLINDFKIE
+5323 LI
-5336 TADQWTTTLATDTV
+5336 AL
-5350 SMSLDSGDTEYDN
+5350 
-5363 SNLVAFFEVSE
+5363 FEVTE
-5374 GESDFDNAVGTNEGE
+5374 DDDGNEIDNQVGKNDGE
-5389 NHYVGI
+5389 NHHVGF
-5395 NNDSDGPSGTSAV
+5395 NHDSDGPSGTSAV
-5408 FDGHNDYIEVD
+5408 FDGHYDYIEVD
-5419 HRDNMESESGT
+5419 HRSNMEAESGT
-5430 FVLWFNTENADSKQ
+5430 FVLWFNTENADQKQ
-5444 GLFSKDS
+5444 ALFSKDS
-5451 SGYDSGGH
+5451 SGYDNGGH

-5480 MVQGGNVNSGA
+5480 MVQGGNVNTGA

-5504 RLYLDGELVDSD
+5504 RLYLDGNLVDSD
-5516 SFTGGMTGNQ
+5516 SYTGGMTGNK

-5539 DEVANN
+5539 NEVANN

-5550 TGEMDKIAVY
+5550 VGEMDKIAVY
-5560 DRALTPTEIANM
+5560 DRALTPTELSNM
-5572 HDEGVSQLTSDSG
+5572 YDAGVSQVSEAG
-5585 DTLVYDLDIE
+5585 ETLVYDLDIE

-5653 AIEVVAVGTEN
+5653 AIEVVAIGTEN

-5684 PMEVNGTYRDET
+5684 PVEIYGTYQNET
-5696 LEGAG
+5696 LQGAG
-5701 GDDTINGDS
+5701 GDDTIFGDS
-5710 GHDKLYGFHGDDILN
+5710 GHDKLYGFAGDDILN

-5740 VMDGGS
+5740 VMDGGT

-5753 GTGNDTLT
+5753 GTGNDTMT
-5761 GGYGD
+5761 GGSGD

-5776 DMFGDS
+5776 DMFGGT
-5782 GHDVMLGG
+5782 GHDYMLGG
-5790 DGNDDMQGGDGD
+5790 HGDDEMSGGDGD
-5802 DRLYGDGGADTLDG
+5802 DRMYGDGGADTLDG
-5816 GSGHDQ
+5816 GSGHDK

-5827 GNDVLV
+5827 GNDVLI
-5833 GGYGNDTLRGGEG
+5833 GGDGNDTLRGGEG
-5846 DDVLTGGS
+5846 DDILTGGS
-5854 GYDRFEMDTQ
+5854 GYDRFEMDAQ

>member
-22 DGSQNGE
+22 DGSQSGE

-41 DFTFEGGDLVLTFP
+41 DFTFDGGDLVLTFP

-72 TLVSADGAE
+72 TLMSADGAQ
-81 VGGDVIAALADAG
+81 VGSDVISALADAG
-94 AAGGADAPAGGEGG
+94 AATGGDAPAGGEGG

-122 AEASGNIADNP
+122 AEASGNIAENP
-133 NVISG
+133 NIISG

-149 LQGEVYAIRVDGSR
+149 LQGEVYAIRVDGTR

-178 ESGPEGN
+178 ESGPQGN

-208 MIYDPGTQ
+208 MIYDPATQ

-291 GVQVLNDANAFTSVS
+291 GVQVLNDANAFTSVA

-316 IVGIE
+316 IVALE

-336 TRNSEGERTSANT
+336 TRNSDGERTSANT
-349 YDQNEEVDGENRESL
+349 YDQDGEVDGEDRESL

-393 KLNIIEQ
+393 NLNIIEQ
-400 ARAEL
+400 ARAAL
-405 NDANVFI
+405 NDDNPFLEDDGTTQENDVEQQGPI
-412 DEDEP
+412 VEQSDE
-417 DFYQDVDQGDG
+417 
-428 VLEEPDQEVETDEEE
+428 EEVGEEE
-443 EQLPGDIL
+443 EQGDELPEDIL
-451 ELINQGTLTNVT
+451 FLINQGTLRNVT

-487 FVLTGDNTQN
+487 FVLTGDDTENR
-497 QITTGDGDDTLS
+497 ITTGGGDDTLS

-514 DILNGGAGDDTLI
+514 DHLVGGDGDDTFI

-532 GDDTYI
+532 GDDTYD
-538 GGEGNDTITYAA
+538 GGLGNDTITFAA
-550 SDDNLTINLAEGT
+550 SDDNLTINLADGT
-563 AFDDEGDNGIGN
+563 AFDDEGGNGIGY
-575 DTIIEI
+575 DTIINI

-608 DFIDGRDGQDTAV
+608 DFIDGREGQDTAA
-621 FSGTFGQS
+621 FSGTYGQS

-669 TAMSIDIADRL
+669 TAMSIDIADHL
-680 PAAANATSIVVS
+680 PVAANAASIVVS

-701 SGTLLEDGTW
+701 AGTLLEDGTW

-745 NAVSQAASD
+745 NAVTQAANE
-754 YLADQLDTETNQPLQ
+754 YLADQLDTETNEPLQ
-769 TLEDFLADGGS
+769 SLEDFLADGGS

-793 PNGIGSGN
+793 PSGIGSGN
-801 VAVEVIGVV
+801 VDVEVIGVV

-823 ANGSASSITF
+823 ADGSASPITF

-881 EEGEPLLGEDGE
+881 DEGEPLLSDEGEPL
-893 QMFEEVTSWEPMT
+893 FEEVTSWEPIT
-906 DDAGNPVGAHLVYT
+906 DGDGNPVGAHLVYT
-920 DASGNDVILPPNDS
+920 DANGNDVILPPNET
-934 GTYELSG
+934 GTYDLSG

-950 GSPDDSDDFDL
+950 GSPDDSDDIDL

-982 VLSAVA
+982 QLAAVA
-988 DVPAVN
+988 DVPTVN
-994 GGAEV
+994 GSAEV

-1018 EHITSVTLTGI
+1018 EHITNVTLTGI
-1029 PAGSKLAIEYTDP
+1029 PTGSKLAIEYTDP
-1042 DSGETTMVSIP
+1042 NTGETSMVSIP

-1076 LTPPPH
+1076 LTPPAH
-1082 LSGQFDLQLN
+1082 LSGSFDLQLN

-1103 AINHFNLPLEITAV
+1103 AVNHFNLPLEITAV

-1125 NGNEVLDGET
+1125 NEAEVVDGGA
-1135 VNVNALEDGAFGLDI
+1135 VNVDALEDGAFGLDI

-1160 EVISITISGVPTGAV
+1160 EVISITISGVPTGAL

-1190 PEETD
+1190 PEDAD

-1203 NSDVDFNLGVTVTNV
+1203 NSDVDFELGVTVTNV
-1218 DNNQDVS
+1218 DNNQDFT

-1236 AIADTANLAVDNT
+1236 AVADAANLAVDNT

-1256 LIPLDISSSLNDTDG
+1256 LIPLDITSSLNDTDG

-1282 PTGSSL
+1282 PAGSSL

-1300 LSPEQLDGLQLQP
+1300 LSPDQLEGLQLQP

-1327 TTTES
+1327 TTTEA

-1385 TLSVTISGV
+1385 TLSITISGV

-1403 TMVSEGVWEVDPA
+1403 TQVSEGVWEVDPA
-1416 DLGDLK
+1416 DLANLK
-1422 ITPPLNSNED
+1422 ITPPANSNED
-1432 FNLTVTATATES
+1432 FELTVTATATES
-1444 NGEFAETSVQIPVS
+1444 NGEFAETSVQVPVT
-1458 VLGVADAPELVTDT
+1458 VLGVADAPELTTNT

-1520 APLLDDLG
+1520 VPLLDDQG
-1528 AAVYNTLQIVDQ
+1528 VAVYNTLQIVEQ
-1540 SATLTPSQLDGLV
+1540 SATLTSDQLDGLV
-1553 ITPPVGSD
+1553 ITPPFGSD

-1576 NEVSANGQ
+1576 NDISANGQ
-1584 GVASVSGTLSVIVH
+1584 GVSSVSGTLSVIVH
-1598 EVADAP
+1598 EVADPPA
-1604 SLMLF
+1604 LMLF
-1609 DSVGNEDSPVPL
+1609 DSVGNEDAPVPL

-1635 VTVSGVPEG
+1635 VTVDGLPEG
-1644 VTLSAGTINDDGTW
+1644 VTLSAGIKNEDGSW
-1658 SLQPGDLAG
+1658 SLEPGDLAG

-1680 PISVTATST
+1680 PVSVTATST

-1703 VAVRGVA
+1703 VAVHGVA

-1766 LTNPEALT
+1766 LTNPDALT
-1774 SLSPLNIV
+1774 ALVPLNIV
-1782 DGAVELTAE
+1782 DGAVELTAD

-1799 PPAGMDE
+1799 PPAGLDE

-1828 GIASVSGVIN
+1828 GVASVSGVIN

-1850 ILQNAAGLEDGAIPL
+1850 ILQNASGLEDNAIPL
-1865 DISAMVEDTSETL
+1865 DISAMVEDASETL
-1878 SITIANVPAGAM
+1878 SITIANVPDGAI

-1910 GLSITPPADSNED
+1910 GLTITPPADSNED

-1938 FSSTSASLSVGVTG
+1938 FATSSASLSVGVTG
-1952 VADAPIL
+1952 VADAPTL
-1959 ETGDVSGLEDNLVP
+1959 NTGDVSGLEDNLVP

-1992 ISGLPAGASLTA
+1992 IAGLPAGASLTA

-2010 GSWTLNGEDLDGLSL
+2010 GSWTLSGEDLDGLSL
-2025 MPSADFSGNFSLTVT
+2025 VPSADFSGSFSLTVT

-2048 DASSV
+2048 DTSSV

-2091 TGGDEIVGITITGI
+2091 NGGDEIVGITITGI

-2159 ETSQAMNVSV
+2159 ETSQSMNVSV

-2174 KPILNVPSQISIDGV
+2174 KPILNVPSQITIDGV

-2227 SVLDVVGGV
+2227 TVLDVVGGV
-2236 IDGILP
+2236 VDGIQP

-2253 PDFNGNFTLQ
+2253 PNFDGNFTLQ

-2273 DSDIPSG
+2273 DSDIPAG

-2290 DVTVEGNIVDVPD
+2290 DVTVEGNVVDLPD
-2303 APDLDL
+2303 TPDLDL
-2309 ENAVG
+2309 TNAVG

-2343 AGAVLSNGTD
+2343 AGATLSNGTD

-2358 WSLLPEELDGLT
+2358 WSLLPEELEGLT

-2394 AIATNTGTVAVDVIG
+2394 SFATNTGTVAVDVIG
-2409 VADEPDLAVTIGEG
+2409 VADQPNLAVTIGEG
-2423 TVVGEAIRDIPE
+2423 TVVGEAIRDIPA

-2448 NDDGSVDKVKIDDFS
+2448 NDDGSVEKVKVDDFS

-2473 DIDLLGFINDNYPG
+2473 DVDLLGFINDNYPG

-2493 SVKAGNNGGGV
+2493 SVKAGNNGGGA

-2535 EELSFTQS
+2535 ETLSFTQS

-2549 GTIEGVATIFP
+2549 ETTEGVATIFP

-2571 GSETLSLN
+2571 GSETLSIN
-2579 ISDLPNGVTLS
+2579 IADLPAGVTLS

-2615 QGVSL
+2615 QGVSQ

-2629 ATENDG
+2629 STENDG
-2635 DTASVSLG
+2635 DTASVSLD

-2662 EGDEDTEIELDIS
+2662 EGDEDTQIELDIS

-2689 KISGVPNGAE
+2689 KISGVPNGAA

-2710 WTLTPEQLAGLT
+2710 WTLSPEQLAGLT
-2722 VRPPVDSDGDFTLT
+2722 VTPPTDSDEDFTLT

-2772 DGDGDAGQ
+2772 DGDGDVGQ
-2780 TVPLD
+2780 TVPLN

-2834 ISLPDGASDD
+2834 ITLPDGASDD

-2887 VTQGNVLTGEGGS
+2887 VTQGNVLTGEGDS
-2900 ASPSDAAD
+2900 ASQSDAAD
-2908 VGSESGNSVVDVSFG
+2908 VGSETGNSVVDVSFG

-2959 SYDYAADESEAVS
+2959 SYDYAADESESVS

-2998 DFGTSFVNE
+2998 DFGTSYVNE

-3031 TQSGMPAPDQI
+3031 TQSGMPAADQI
-3042 NHDNTTGQSEALG
+3042 NHDNATGESEALG
-3055 INLGGSTNAA
+3055 INLGGSTTSA

-3095 EGVLNSST
+3095 EGVLNAST
-3103 VDYSGSNNV
+3103 VDYSGSSNV

-3133 DTGNDNAQ
+3133 DTGNDNTQ

-3154 ETNAAEGGED
+3154 ETNEAEGGED

-3195 DPSLNVTDAA
+3195 DPSLNATDAA
-3205 GYEDNQIP
+3205 GYEDNEIP

-3233 SGVPNGA
+3233 SGVPQGA
-3240 ELSAGEM
+3240 VLSAGEV
-3247 VSEGVWSV
+3247 VSEGVWTV
-3255 SPDDLGGLTI
+3255 APEDLGGLTI
-3265 KPPVDSNEDFQLT
+3265 TPPSDSNEDFQLT
-3278 VTATSTEANGGDTS
+3278 VSATSTEANGGDTS
-3292 TTTATIDV
+3292 
-3300 AVTGVAD
+3300 
-3307 APTLS
+3307 
-3312 VSIGDPSIIV
+3312 
-3322 EAGETVET
+3322 
-3330 TINVDNATDGSLGF
+3330 
-3344 SVTGRSIN
+3344 
-3352 QDGSLS
+3352 
-3358 DASSDNISFNG
+3358 
-3369 NPVGFGVGGQ
+3369 
-3379 ASGDNSELGFDSQN
+3379 
-3393 GVSEQMIV
+3393 
-3401 SFDNPASSADVS
+3401 
-3413 FAWMHGGEH
+3413 
-3422 ANYEL
+3422 
-3427 YLDGVKVGE
+3427 
-3436 GMITGITDQIDPP
+3436 
-3449 VTFTAEGGSM
+3449 
-3459 FDQIVFSAP
+3459 
-3468 GGGDDYL
+3468 
-3475 INSISFETQQ
+3475 
-3485 GGETLAEYPL
+3485 
-3495 NISSALTDTDGSE
+3495 
-3508 TLSINVGG
+3508 
-3516 LPEGAVLSAGTQN
+3516 
-3529 QDGSWTLSPN
+3529 
-3539 QLSGLTMTVA
+3539 
-3549 AGVEDFSVDVTAT
+3549 
-3562 TVENDGDT
+3562 
-3570 AFVTASVDVTVPSG
+3570 
-3584 DQTAEDP
+3584 
-3591 NLYVDDVTGD
+3591 
-3601 EDSDIALDIAS
+3601 
-3612 SLSDTDGSETL
+3612 
-3623 SVTITGV
+3623 
-3630 PNGAE
+3630 
-3635 LSAGTRNND
+3635 
-3644 GSWTLEPGQLDGLT
+3644 
-3658 VRPPVD
+3658 
-3664 SNEDFQLT
+3664 
-3672 VTATSVETSS
+3672 
-3682 GDTAT
+3682 T

-3705 SVTLGQPTETPATGT
+3705 AVTLGEPTETPATGT

-3745 GNPTEGLIIWDNTK
+3745 GNPTEGMVIWDNTK
-3759 QEIGETFTLE
+3759 QEIGDSFTLE

-3785 NQNSGLGDNT
+3785 NQNPGLGDNT

-3810 GPDGQRLQGQGDP
+3810 DPNGQRLVGQGDP
-3823 VLFNDPALNE
+3823 VLFSDPALNE
-3833 GAFDYTTDNNYA
+3833 GGFDYTTDNNVA

-3860 FNDVNINVNYT
+3860 FNDVNINVNYEA
-3871 GGEGSGTAEY
+3871 GEGSGTVDY

-3893 GSESLSV
+3893 GSETLSV
-3900 TVTGLPEGA
+3900 TVSGLPEGA

-3924 TSQQLA
+3924 SPQQLSG
-3930 DLTMTVPLGTNDF
+3930 LTMTVPMGTDDF

-3951 TENDGDTAS
+3951 TENDGDIAT
-3960 VSATVGVDTP
+3960 VSATVSVDTP
-3970 DGDTTADAPDLT
+3970 DGDTTAESPDLT
-3982 AYDASGNEDSAIAL
+3982 AYDASGDEDTDIPL

-4011 SITVSG
+4011 SITIAGV
-4017 MPNGAELSAGT
+4017 PDDATLSAGSK
-4028 RNDDGTWTLEQ
+4028 NDDGTWTLEPA
-4039 GDLDGL
+4039 DL
-4045 TVTPPPNSNE
+4045 E
-4055 DFTLTVTATSTESN
+4055 
-4069 GGDTAS
+4069 
-4075 TSVDFDVSVTG
+4075 
-4086 VADAPGAD
+4086 
-4094 AADASGTEDQW
+4094 
-4105 IGLDLTSQAS
+4105 
-4115 IDEDG
+4115 
-4120 SETLSVT
+4120 
-4127 ISGVP
+4127 
-4132 EGASLSAG
+4132 
-4140 ESNGNGV
+4140 
-4147 WTVPAASLAS
+4147 
-4157 LAIRPPENFSGDMEL
+4157 
-4172 ALNVTSTE
+4172 
-4180 DDGDAAST
+4180 
-4188 SVPFTVSVAGDADA
+4188 
-4202 PTVEFQNASGL
+4202 
-4213 EDTEIPLDISATLRD
+4213 
-4228 QDGSEDLSVTIAG
+4228 
-4241 VPNGAVLSA
+4241 
-4250 GTKNNDGTW
+4250 
-4259 TLTGPEL
+4259 
-4266 DGLTVKTAPDSN
+4266 
-4278 EDMSLTVTATATEAD
+4278 
-4293 GDTATTTATV
+4293 
-4303 NVAVTGVADAPSLSA
+4303 
-4318 TLGEPTM
+4318 
-4325 PDTTSSIT
+4325 
-4333 ITNMGQVSAGYQN
+4333 
-4346 SYGYYVKDADG
+4346 
-4357 NPTEGM
+4357 
-4363 VIWDNAANDIGET
+4363 
-4376 FTIEGVDPD
+4376 
-4385 SIGFFV
+4385 
-4391 IPNGNAENQG
+4391 
-4401 LGDNTSVTFEQDG
+4401 
-4414 SGNWHAVGPNG
+4414 
-4425 ARLAGAGDPVLFS
+4425 
-4438 DTSLNEGGF
+4438 
-4447 DYTTD
+4447 
-4452 NSVAGNQ
+4452 
-4459 NWEDL
+4459 
-4464 YGGGDRDFNDV
+4464 
-4475 NMNIEVTGS
+4475 
-4484 GDSGMVEYPLNIA
+4484 
-4497 SSLNDIDGSETLS
+4497 
-4510 VTVAGL
+4510 
-4516 PQGATLSAGTLNDD
+4516 
-4530 GSYTLTSQQLAGL
+4530 
-4543 VVSVEPGSEDFDLS
+4543 
-4557 ITATAT
+4557 
-4563 EDDGDTASVSTTIGV
+4563 
-4578 DVPVGDVSAESPDL
+4578 
-4592 TANNASGNEDASIPL
+4592 
-4607 DISSSLT
+4607 
-4614 DTDGSESLSIT
+4614 
-4625 ISGVPSDATLSAG
+4625 
-4638 TNNNDGTWT
+4638 
-4647 LGAGDLDGLSVLPGA
+4647 GLSVRPDA
-4662 HSDEDMSLTITA
+4662 NSDADMSLTITA
-4674 TSTESASGD
+4674 TSTESSTGD
-4683 TASQTVTMNVA
+4683 AASQTVTMNVA
-4694 VNAVADAPQLTVA
+4694 VNAVADAPTLTA
-4707 LGQGTVVEGDAVAGE
+4707 SLGQGTIIEGEPVAGE
-4722 TSTVFSSNFGSSDV
+4722 TSTVFSSNFGTSDV
-4736 GFVQTLDGWSTNSD
+4736 GFVQTLDGWSTDSD

-4770 NDDAVDY
+4770 NDDAIDHY
-4777 FDDATSIN
+4777 DDATSIN
-4785 REFPTE
+4785 RDFPTE

-4812 NRMDVR
+4812 NQMDIR
-4818 IDGQSIETVS
+4818 IDGQAIETVS
-4828 ADGSGNSDNVWQT
+4828 ADGSNNSDNVWQT
-4841 QTITFT
+4841 QTITFV
-4847 GTGEPMN
+4847 GTGETMN
-4854 LEFLSTGVAQTH
+4854 LEFLSSGQAENY
-4866 GRGMRLDDVVLTET
+4866 GRGMRLDDVVLTQT
-4880 TADEPGESTI
+4880 TAEEPGDVTI
-4890 EYPLDITAALVDQDG
+4890 EYPLDITAALTDTDG
-4905 SEELSVTVGNLPE
+4905 SEELSIKVGDLPA
-4918 GATLSAGS
+4918 GATLSAGT

-4936 AGQLVGLTMTVAAG
+4936 VGQLVGLTMTVAAG

-4959 AVSTEQSNGDAAST
+4959 AISTEQSNSDAAST
-4973 ATSLF
+4973 STSLF
-4978 VDIPEINTDTSAD
+4978 VDVPDVNADTSAD
-4991 GVNLAAAN
+4991 GVNLTAGN
-4999 VAGDEDTYIALDIA
+4999 VSGNEDAYIPLDIA

-5036 VLNAGTNNNDGTW
+5036 MLNAGTNNNDGTW
-5049 TLAAD
+5049 TLGVD

-5060 IKPATNSNADFSL
+5060 IRPPADSNVDFSL
-5073 TVTATGT
+5073 TVMATGT
-5080 ETNGDE
+5080 ESSGND
-5086 SATQTATFNVDVTG
+5086 SATQSATFNVDVTG
-5100 VADGASASASVTL
+5100 VADGVSASASATL
-5113 NEFLTDAASGPEYD
+5113 ASGHVGGTPQT
-5127 SVAIISVPDALLNV
+5127 
-5141 IDGSA
+5141 GSG
-5146 NRVLKAT
+5146 
-5153 NLPPELV
+5153 
-5160 PSQGTDLGG
+5160 SGG
-5169 GDWLLNVDESGNITV
+5169 G
-5184 NVEGDVD
+5184 
-5191 LSQFHNYNF
+5191 
-5200 VLSAEETIAEGETL
+5200 
-5214 AFENFNNGVSGW
+5214 
-5226 GSNVDSVS
+5226 
-5234 GKMGIDYNDTA
+5234 
-5245 SKTFDFGQEYAGK
+5245 
-5258 TVTVSFDAAGYGG
+5258 
-5271 WDSSGSHKDY
+5271 
-5281 LDVTANGQSV
+5281 
-5291 LHSSSGSAS
+5291 
-5300 HSFDVTLDEN
+5300 
-5310 GQVSLVMTVDTTS
+5310 
-5323 RDEGMLINDFKIE
+5323 
-5336 TADQWTTTLATDTV
+5336 
-5350 SMSLDSGDTEYDN
+5350 YDN
-5363 SNLVAFFEVSE
+5363 DLVAFFEVTE
-5374 GESDFDNAVGTNEGE
+5374 DDDGNEIDNQVGKNDGE
-5389 NHYVGI
+5389 NHHVGF
-5395 NNDSDGPSGTSAV
+5395 NHDSDGPSGTSAV
-5408 FDGHNDYIEVD
+5408 FDGHYDYIEVD
-5419 HRDNMESESGT
+5419 HKNNMEMDSGT

-5444 GLFSKDS
+5444 ALFSKDS
-5451 SGYDSGGH
+5451 SGYDDGGH

-5497 SYGPDGM
+5497 SFGPDGM
-5504 RLYLDGELVDSD
+5504 RLYLDGDLVDSD
-5516 SFTGGMTGNQ
+5516 SYTGGMSGNE

-5539 DEVANN
+5539 DGVANN
-5545 LQDFF
+5545 LRDFF
-5550 TGEMDKIAVY
+5550 VGEMDKMAVY
-5560 DRALTPTEIANM
+5560 DRPLTPTELSNM
-5572 HDEGVSQLTSDSG
+5572 YDAGVSQVTQAG
-5585 DTLVYDLDIE
+5585 ETLVYDLDIE

-5626 GNGTWTLGAGDL
+5626 GNGTWTLGTGDL

-5653 AIEVVAVGTEN
+5653 AIEVVAIGTEN

-5684 PMEVNGTYRDET
+5684 PMEINGTYHDET

-5701 GDDTINGDS
+5701 GNDTINGDS
-5710 GHDKLYGFHGDDILN
+5710 GHDKLYGAAGDDILN
-5725 GGSGNDSLFGDMGDD
+5725 GGSGNDSLFGDLGDD

-5746 GHDYLSG
+5746 GHDYLVG

-5776 DMFGDS
+5776 DMFGGT

-5790 DGNDDMQGGDGD
+5790 HGDDDMQGGDGD
-5802 DRLYGDGGADTLDG
+5802 DRLYGDGGADTLEG
-5816 GSGHDQ
+5816 GSGHDK

-5827 GNDVLV
+5827 GNDVLI
-5833 GGYGNDTLRGGEG
+5833 GGDGNDTLQGGAG

-5854 GYDRFEMDTQ
+5854 GYDRFEMDAQ

-5869 IQDIMD
+5869 IQDIMEH
-5875 QDTVVFEGQE
+5875 DTVVFDGQE

-5934 YSVTEADG
+5934 YSVSESDG

>member
-22 DGSQNGE
+22 DGSQSGE

-41 DFTFEGGDLVLTFP
+41 DFTFDGGDLVLTFP

-72 TLVSADGAE
+72 TLMSADGAE
-81 VGGDVIAALADAG
+81 VGSDVISALADAG
-94 AAGGADAPAGGEGG
+94 AATGGDAPAGGEGG

-122 AEASGNIADNP
+122 AEASGNIAENP
-133 NVISG
+133 NIISG

-149 LQGEVYAIRVDGSR
+149 LQGEVYAIRVDGTR

-178 ESGPEGN
+178 ESGPQGN

-208 MIYDPGTQ
+208 MIYDPATQ

-291 GVQVLNDANAFTSVS
+291 GVQVLNDANAFTRVS

-375 GPQEQAP
+375 GPQEQP
-382 AGTIRVTGELQ
+382 QTSGTIKVTGELQ
-393 KLNIIEQ
+393 NLNIIEQ
-400 ARAEL
+400 ARAAL
-405 NDANVFI
+405 NDENPFLDNEGVSQKTQI
-412 DEDEP
+412 DEKTTVVEQVDEV
-417 DFYQDVDQGDG
+417 F
-428 VLEEPDQEVETDEEE
+428 EEDEVEEV
-443 EQLPGDIL
+443 LPGDIL
-451 ELINQGTLTNVT
+451 ELVNQGTLKNVT

-487 FVLTGDNTQN
+487 FVLTGDDTENR
-497 QITTGDGDDTLS
+497 ITTGGGDDTLS

-514 DILNGGAGDDTLI
+514 DHLVGGDGDDTFI

-532 GDDTYI
+532 GNDTYD
-538 GGEGNDTITYAA
+538 GGLGSDTITFAA
-550 SDDNLTINLAEGT
+550 SDDNLTINLADGT
-563 AFDDEGDNGIGN
+563 AFDDEGENGIGY
-575 DTIIEI
+575 DTIIDI

-608 DFIDGRDGQDTAV
+608 DFIDGREGQDTAA
-621 FSGTFGQS
+621 FSGTYGQS

-669 TAMSIDIADRL
+669 TAMSIDIADHL
-680 PAAANATSIVVS
+680 PVAANAASIVVS

-701 SGTLLEDGTW
+701 AGTLLEDGTW

-745 NAVSQAASD
+745 NAVTQAANE
-754 YLADQLDTETNQPLQ
+754 YLSDQLDTETNEPLQ
-769 TLEDFLADGGS
+769 SLEDFLADGGS

-793 PNGIGSGN
+793 PSGIGSGN
-801 VAVEVIGVV
+801 VDVEVIGVV

-823 ANGSASSITF
+823 ADGSASPITF

-881 EEGEPLLGEDGE
+881 DEGEPLLSDEGEPL
-893 QMFEEVTSWEPMT
+893 FEEVTSWEPIT
-906 DDAGNPVGAHLVYT
+906 DGDGNPVGAHLVYT
-920 DASGNDVILPPNDS
+920 DASGNDVILPPNET

-950 GSPDDSDDFDL
+950 GSPDDSDDIDL

-982 VLSAVA
+982 QLAAVA
-988 DVPAVN
+988 DVPTVN
-994 GGAEV
+994 GSAEV

-1018 EHITSVTLTGI
+1018 EHITNVTLTGI

-1042 DSGETTMVSIP
+1042 DTGETSMVSIP

-1076 LTPPPH
+1076 LTPPAH
-1082 LSGQFDLQLN
+1082 LSGSFNLQLN

-1103 AINHFNLPLEITAV
+1103 AINHFDLPLEITAV

-1125 NGNEVLDGET
+1125 NDAQVLDGDT
-1135 VNVNALEDGAFGLDI
+1135 VNLNALEDGTFGLDI

-1160 EVISITISGVPTGAV
+1160 EVISITISGVPAGAV

-1190 PEETD
+1190 PEDAD

-1203 NSDVDFNLGVTVTNV
+1203 NSDVDFELGVTVTNV
-1218 DNNQDVS
+1218 DNNQDFT

-1236 AIADTANLAVDNT
+1236 AVADAANLAVDNT

-1256 LIPLDISSSLNDTDG
+1256 LIPLDITSSLNDTDG

-1282 PTGSSL
+1282 PAGSSL

-1300 LSPEQLDGLQLQP
+1300 LSPDQLEGLQLQP

-1327 TTTES
+1327 TTTEA

-1385 TLSVTISGV
+1385 TLSITISGV

-1403 TMVSEGVWEVDPA
+1403 TQVSEGVWEVAPA
-1416 DLGDLK
+1416 DLANLK
-1422 ITPPLNSNED
+1422 ITPPANSNED
-1432 FNLTVTATATES
+1432 FELTVTATATES
-1444 NGEFAETSVQIPVS
+1444 NGEFAETSVQVPVT
-1458 VLGVADAPELVTDT
+1458 VLGVADAPELTTNT

-1520 APLLDDLG
+1520 VPLLDDQG
-1528 AAVYNTLQIVDQ
+1528 VAVYNTLQIVEQ
-1540 SATLTPSQLDGLV
+1540 SATLTSDQLDGLV
-1553 ITPPVGSD
+1553 ITPPFGSD

-1576 NEVSANGQ
+1576 NDISANGQ
-1584 GVASVSGTLSVIVH
+1584 GVSSVSGTLSVIVH
-1598 EVADAP
+1598 EVADPPA
-1604 SLMLF
+1604 LMLF
-1609 DSVGNEDSPVPL
+1609 DSVGNEDAPVPL

-1635 VTVSGVPEG
+1635 VTVSGLPEG
-1644 VTLSAGTINDDGTW
+1644 VTLSAGIKNEDGSW
-1658 SLQPGDLAG
+1658 SLEPGDLAG

-1680 PISVTATST
+1680 PVSVTATST

-1766 LTNPEALT
+1766 LTNPDALT
-1774 SLSPLNIV
+1774 ALVPLNIV
-1782 DGAVELTAE
+1782 DGAVELTAD

-1799 PPAGMDE
+1799 PPAGLDE

-1828 GIASVSGVIN
+1828 GVASVSGVIN

-1850 ILQNAAGLEDGAIPL
+1850 ILQNASGLEDNAIPL
-1865 DISAMVEDTSETL
+1865 DISAMVEDASETL
-1878 SITIANVPAGAM
+1878 SITIANVPDGAM

-1910 GLSITPPADSNED
+1910 GLTITPPADSNED

-1938 FSSTSASLSVGVTG
+1938 FATSSASLSVGVTG
-1952 VADAPIL
+1952 VADAPTL
-1959 ETGDVSGLEDNLVP
+1959 NTGDVSGLEDNLVP
-1973 LNISAN
+1973 LNIFAN

-1992 ISGLPAGASLTA
+1992 IAGLPADASLTA

-2010 GSWTLNGEDLDGLSL
+2010 GSWTLSGEDLDGLSL
-2025 MPSADFSGNFSLTVT
+2025 VPSADFSGSFSLTVT

-2048 DASSV
+2048 DTSSV

-2091 TGGDEIVGITITGI
+2091 NGGDEIVGITITGI

-2159 ETSQAMNVSV
+2159 ETSQSMNVSV

-2174 KPILNVPSQISIDGV
+2174 KPILNVPSQITIDGV

-2227 SVLDVVGGV
+2227 TVLDVVGGV
-2236 IDGILP
+2236 VDGIQP

-2253 PDFNGNFTLQ
+2253 PNFDGNFTLQ

-2273 DSDIPSG
+2273 DSDIPAG

-2290 DVTVEGNIVDVPD
+2290 DVTVEGNVVDLPD
-2303 APDLDL
+2303 TPDLDL
-2309 ENAVG
+2309 TNAVG

-2328 TDASETLSVTISNVP
+2328 TDTSETLSVTISNVP
-2343 AGAVLSNGTD
+2343 AGATLSNGTD

-2358 WSLLPEELDGLT
+2358 WSLLPEELERLT
-2370 ITPPADSNVDFD
+2370 ITPPADSNVDFN

-2394 AIATNTGTVAVDVIG
+2394 SFATNTGTVAVDVIG
-2409 VADEPDLAVTIGEG
+2409 VADQPNLAVTIGEG
-2423 TVVGEAIRDIPE
+2423 TVVGEAIRDIPA
-2435 FDNAISNVVMYLK
+2435 FDHAISNVVMYLK
-2448 NDDGSVDKVKIDDFS
+2448 NDDGSVEKVKVDDFS

-2473 DIDLLGFINDNYPG
+2473 DVDLLGFINDNYPG

-2493 SVKAGNNGGGV
+2493 SVKAGNNGGGA

-2525 NMLPLSAHAD
+2525 NMLPLSVHAD
-2535 EELSFTQS
+2535 ETLSFTQS

-2549 GTIEGVATIFP
+2549 ETTEGVATIFP

-2571 GSETLSLN
+2571 GSETLSIN
-2579 ISDLPNGVTLS
+2579 IADLPAGVTLS

-2615 QGVSL
+2615 QGVSQ

-2629 ATENDG
+2629 STENDG
-2635 DTASVSLG
+2635 DTASVSLD

-2662 EGDEDTEIELDIS
+2662 EGDEDTQIELDIS

-2689 KISGVPNGAE
+2689 KISGVPNGAA

-2710 WTLTPEQLAGLT
+2710 WTLSPEQLAGLT
-2722 VRPPVDSDGDFTLT
+2722 VTPPTDSDEDFTLT

-2772 DGDGDAGQ
+2772 DGDGDVGQ
-2780 TVPLD
+2780 TVPLS

-2834 ISLPDGASDD
+2834 ITLPDGASDD

-2887 VTQGNVLTGEGGS
+2887 VTQGNVLTGEGDT
-2900 ASPSDAAD
+2900 ASQSDAVD
-2908 VGSESGNSVVDVSFG
+2908 VGSETGNSVVDVSFG

-2959 SYDYAADESEAVS
+2959 SYDYAADESESVS

-2998 DFGTSFVNE
+2998 DFGTSYVNE

-3042 NHDNTTGQSEALG
+3042 NHDNATGESEALG
-3055 INLGGSTNAA
+3055 INLGGSTTSA

-3095 EGVLNSST
+3095 EGVLNAST
-3103 VDYSGSNNV
+3103 VDYSGSSNV

-3133 DTGNDNAQ
+3133 DTGNDNTQ

-3154 ETNAAEGGED
+3154 ETNEAEGGED

-3195 DPSLNVTDAA
+3195 DPSLNATDAA
-3205 GYEDNQIP
+3205 GYEDNEIP

-3233 SGVPNGA
+3233 SGVPQGA
-3240 ELSAGEM
+3240 VLSAGEM
-3247 VSEGVWSV
+3247 VSEGVWTV
-3255 SPDDLGGLTI
+3255 APEDLGGLTI
-3265 KPPVDSNEDFQLT
+3265 TPPSDSNEDFQLT
-3278 VTATSTEANGGDTS
+3278 VSATSTEANGGDTS

-3307 APTLS
+3307 APTL
-3312 VSIGDPSIIV
+3312 
-3322 EAGETVET
+3322 A
-3330 TINVDNATDGSLGF
+3330 
-3344 SVTGRSIN
+3344 
-3352 QDGSLS
+3352 
-3358 DASSDNISFNG
+3358 
-3369 NPVGFGVGGQ
+3369 
-3379 ASGDNSELGFDSQN
+3379 
-3393 GVSEQMIV
+3393 
-3401 SFDNPASSADVS
+3401 
-3413 FAWMHGGEH
+3413 
-3422 ANYEL
+3422 
-3427 YLDGVKVGE
+3427 
-3436 GMITGITDQIDPP
+3436 
-3449 VTFTAEGGSM
+3449 
-3459 FDQIVFSAP
+3459 
-3468 GGGDDYL
+3468 
-3475 INSISFETQQ
+3475 
-3485 GGETLAEYPL
+3485 
-3495 NISSALTDTDGSE
+3495 
-3508 TLSINVGG
+3508 
-3516 LPEGAVLSAGTQN
+3516 
-3529 QDGSWTLSPN
+3529 
-3539 QLSGLTMTVA
+3539 
-3549 AGVEDFSVDVTAT
+3549 
-3562 TVENDGDT
+3562 
-3570 AFVTASVDVTVPSG
+3570 
-3584 DQTAEDP
+3584 
-3591 NLYVDDVTGD
+3591 
-3601 EDSDIALDIAS
+3601 
-3612 SLSDTDGSETL
+3612 
-3623 SVTITGV
+3623 
-3630 PNGAE
+3630 
-3635 LSAGTRNND
+3635 
-3644 GSWTLEPGQLDGLT
+3644 
-3658 VRPPVD
+3658 
-3664 SNEDFQLT
+3664 
-3672 VTATSVETSS
+3672 
-3682 GDTAT
+3682 
-3687 TTATMNVNVTGVA
+3687 
-3700 DAPTL
+3700 
-3705 SVTLGQPTETPATGT
+3705 VTLGEPTETPATGT

-3745 GNPTEGLIIWDNTK
+3745 GKPTEGMVIWDNTK
-3759 QEIGETFTLE
+3759 QEIGDSFTLE

-3795 SVTFEQDGSGNWHVV
+3795 AVTFEQDGSGNWHVV
-3810 GPDGQRLQGQGDP
+3810 DPNGQRLVGQGDP
-3823 VLFNDPALNE
+3823 VLFSDPALNE
-3833 GAFDYTTDNNYA
+3833 GGFDYTTDNNVA

-3860 FNDVNINVNYT
+3860 FNDVNINVNYEA
-3871 GGEGSGTAEY
+3871 GEGSGTVEY

-3893 GSESLSV
+3893 GSETLSV
-3900 TVTGLPEGA
+3900 TVSGLPEGA

-3924 TSQQLA
+3924 SPQQLSG
-3930 DLTMTVPLGTNDF
+3930 LTMTLPLGTDDF

-3951 TENDGDTAS
+3951 TENDGDIAT
-3960 VSATVGVDTP
+3960 VSATVNVDTP
-3970 DGDTTADAPDLT
+3970 DGDTTAESPDLT
-3982 AYDASGNEDSAIAL
+3982 AYDASGDEDTDIPL

-4011 SITVSG
+4011 AITIAGV
-4017 MPNGAELSAGT
+4017 PDDATLSAGSK
-4028 RNDDGTWTLEQ
+4028 NDDGTWTLEPA
-4039 GDLDGL
+4039 DL
-4045 TVTPPPNSNE
+4045 E
-4055 DFTLTVTATSTESN
+4055 
-4069 GGDTAS
+4069 
-4075 TSVDFDVSVTG
+4075 
-4086 VADAPGAD
+4086 
-4094 AADASGTEDQW
+4094 
-4105 IGLDLTSQAS
+4105 
-4115 IDEDG
+4115 
-4120 SETLSVT
+4120 
-4127 ISGVP
+4127 
-4132 EGASLSAG
+4132 
-4140 ESNGNGV
+4140 
-4147 WTVPAASLAS
+4147 
-4157 LAIRPPENFSGDMEL
+4157 
-4172 ALNVTSTE
+4172 
-4180 DDGDAAST
+4180 
-4188 SVPFTVSVAGDADA
+4188 
-4202 PTVEFQNASGL
+4202 
-4213 EDTEIPLDISATLRD
+4213 
-4228 QDGSEDLSVTIAG
+4228 
-4241 VPNGAVLSA
+4241 
-4250 GTKNNDGTW
+4250 
-4259 TLTGPEL
+4259 
-4266 DGLTVKTAPDSN
+4266 
-4278 EDMSLTVTATATEAD
+4278 
-4293 GDTATTTATV
+4293 
-4303 NVAVTGVADAPSLSA
+4303 
-4318 TLGEPTM
+4318 
-4325 PDTTSSIT
+4325 
-4333 ITNMGQVSAGYQN
+4333 
-4346 SYGYYVKDADG
+4346 
-4357 NPTEGM
+4357 
-4363 VIWDNAANDIGET
+4363 
-4376 FTIEGVDPD
+4376 
-4385 SIGFFV
+4385 
-4391 IPNGNAENQG
+4391 
-4401 LGDNTSVTFEQDG
+4401 
-4414 SGNWHAVGPNG
+4414 
-4425 ARLAGAGDPVLFS
+4425 
-4438 DTSLNEGGF
+4438 
-4447 DYTTD
+4447 
-4452 NSVAGNQ
+4452 
-4459 NWEDL
+4459 
-4464 YGGGDRDFNDV
+4464 
-4475 NMNIEVTGS
+4475 
-4484 GDSGMVEYPLNIA
+4484 
-4497 SSLNDIDGSETLS
+4497 
-4510 VTVAGL
+4510 
-4516 PQGATLSAGTLNDD
+4516 
-4530 GSYTLTSQQLAGL
+4530 
-4543 VVSVEPGSEDFDLS
+4543 
-4557 ITATAT
+4557 
-4563 EDDGDTASVSTTIGV
+4563 
-4578 DVPVGDVSAESPDL
+4578 
-4592 TANNASGNEDASIPL
+4592 
-4607 DISSSLT
+4607 
-4614 DTDGSESLSIT
+4614 
-4625 ISGVPSDATLSAG
+4625 
-4638 TNNNDGTWT
+4638 
-4647 LGAGDLDGLSVLPGA
+4647 GLSVRPDA
-4662 HSDEDMSLTITA
+4662 NSDTDMSLTITA
-4674 TSTESASGD
+4674 TSTESSTGD

-4694 VNAVADAPQLTVA
+4694 VNAVADAPTLTA
-4707 LGQGTVVEGDAVAGE
+4707 SLGQGTIIEGEPVAGE
-4722 TSTVFSSNFGSSDV
+4722 TSTVFSSNFGTSDV
-4736 GFVQTLDGWSTNSD
+4736 GFVQTLDGWSTDSD

-4770 NDDAVDY
+4770 NDDAIDHY
-4777 FDDATSIN
+4777 DDATSIN
-4785 REFPTE
+4785 RDFPTE

-4812 NRMDVR
+4812 NQMDIR
-4818 IDGQSIETVS
+4818 IDGQAVETVS
-4828 ADGSGNSDNVWQT
+4828 ADGSNNSDNVWQT
-4841 QTITFT
+4841 QTITFV
-4847 GTGEPMN
+4847 GTGETMN
-4854 LEFLSTGVAQTH
+4854 LEFLSSGQAENY
-4866 GRGMRLDDVVLTET
+4866 GRGMRLDDVVLTQT
-4880 TADEPGESTI
+4880 TAEEPGDVTI
-4890 EYPLDITAALVDQDG
+4890 EYPLDITAALTDTDG
-4905 SEELSVTVGNLPE
+4905 SEELSIKVGDLPA
-4918 GATLSAGS
+4918 GATLSAGT

-4959 AVSTEQSNGDAAST
+4959 AISTEQSNSDAAST
-4973 ATSLF
+4973 STSLF
-4978 VDIPEINTDTSAD
+4978 VDVPDVNADTSAD
-4991 GVNLAAAN
+4991 GVNLTAGN
-4999 VAGDEDTYIALDIA
+4999 VSGNEDAYIPLDIA

-5036 VLNAGTNNNDGTW
+5036 MLNAGTNNNDGTW
-5049 TLAAD
+5049 TLGVD

-5060 IKPATNSNADFSL
+5060 IRPPADSNVDFSL

-5080 ETNGDE
+5080 ESSGND
-5086 SATQTATFNVDVTG
+5086 SATQSATFNVDVTG
-5100 VADGASASASVTL
+5100 VADGANVAASATL
-5113 NEFLTDAASGPEYD
+5113 
-5127 SVAIISVPDALLNV
+5127 
-5141 IDGSA
+5141 
-5146 NRVLKAT
+5146 
-5153 NLPPELV
+5153 
-5160 PSQGTDLGG
+5160 
-5169 GDWLLNVDESGNITV
+5169 
-5184 NVEGDVD
+5184 
-5191 LSQFHNYNF
+5191 
-5200 VLSAEETIAEGETL
+5200 AEGH
-5214 AFENFNNGVSGW
+5214 V
-5226 GSNVDSVS
+5226 
-5234 GKMGIDYNDTA
+5234 
-5245 SKTFDFGQEYAGK
+5245 
-5258 TVTVSFDAAGYGG
+5258 GG
-5271 WDSSGSHKDY
+5271 TPQTGSGSGH
-5281 LDVTANGQSV
+5281 GS
-5291 LHSSSGSAS
+5291 HHGSGSGS
-5300 HSFDVTLDEN
+5300 
-5310 GQVSLVMTVDTTS
+5310 G
-5323 RDEGMLINDFKIE
+5323 EG
-5336 TADQWTTTLATDTV
+5336 
-5350 SMSLDSGDTEYDN
+5350 YDN
-5363 SNLVAFFEVSE
+5363 DLVAFFEVTE
-5374 GESDFDNAVGTNEGE
+5374 DDDGNEIDNQVGKNDGE
-5389 NHYVGI
+5389 NHHVGF
-5395 NNDSDGPSGTSAV
+5395 NHDSDGPSGTSAV
-5408 FDGHNDYIEVD
+5408 FDGHYDYIEVD
-5419 HRDNMESESGT
+5419 HKNNMEMDSGT

-5444 GLFSKDS
+5444 ALFSKDS
-5451 SGYDSGGH
+5451 SGYDDGGH

-5497 SYGPDGM
+5497 SFGPDGM
-5504 RLYLDGELVDSD
+5504 RLYLDGDLVDSD
-5516 SFTGGMTGNQ
+5516 SYTGGMSGNE

-5539 DEVANN
+5539 DGVANN
-5545 LQDFF
+5545 LRDFF
-5550 TGEMDKIAVY
+5550 VGEMDKMAVY
-5560 DRALTPTEIANM
+5560 DRPLTPTELSNM
-5572 HDEGVSQLTSDSG
+5572 YDAGVSQVTQAG
-5585 DTLVYDLDIE
+5585 ETLVYDLDIE

-5616 GVTLSAGQND
+5616 GVTLSAGQDD
-5626 GNGTWTLGAGDL
+5626 GNGTWTLGTGDL

-5653 AIEVVAVGTEN
+5653 AIEVVAIGTEN

-5684 PMEVNGTYRDET
+5684 PMEINGTYHDET

-5701 GDDTINGDS
+5701 GNDTINGDS
-5710 GHDKLYGFHGDDILN
+5710 GHDKLYGFAGDDILN
-5725 GGSGNDSLFGDMGDD
+5725 GGSGNDSLFGELGDD

-5746 GHDYLSG
+5746 GHDYLAG

-5776 DMFGDS
+5776 DMFGGT
-5782 GHDVMLGG
+5782 GHDIMLGG
-5790 DGNDDMQGGDGD
+5790 HGDDDMQGGDGD
-5802 DRLYGDGGADTLDG
+5802 DRLYGDGGADTLEG
-5816 GSGHDQ
+5816 GSGHDK

-5833 GGYGNDTLRGGEG
+5833 GGDGNDTLQGGAG
-5846 DDVLTGGS
+5846 DDILTGGS
-5854 GYDRFEMDTQ
+5854 GYDRFEMDAQ

-5869 IQDIMD
+5869 IQDIMEH
-5875 QDTVVFEGQE
+5875 DTVVFEGQE

-5934 YSVTEADG
+5934 YSVSESDG

>member
-13 QTGEKSFAI
+13 QTGEKSFAV
-22 DGSQNGE
+22 DGSQSGE

-41 DFTFEGGDLVLTFP
+41 DFTFDGGDLVLTFP

-72 TLVSADGAE
+72 TLVSADGAQ
-81 VGGDVIAALADAG
+81 VGGDVISALADAG

-149 LQGEVYAIRVDGSR
+149 LQGEVYAIRVDGTR

-178 ESGPEGN
+178 ESGPQGN

-208 MIYDPGTQ
+208 MIYDPATQ

-291 GVQVLNDANAFTSVS
+291 GVQVLNDANAFTSVA
-306 SFDSAPSPFE
+306 SFDSAPSPFQ

-349 YDQNEEVDGENRESL
+349 YDQDNEVDGESRESL

-375 GPQEQAP
+375 GPQEQP
-382 AGTIRVTGELQ
+382 QPGTIRVTGELQ
-393 KLNIIEQ
+393 NLNIIEQ
-400 ARAEL
+400 ARAAL
-405 NDANVFI
+405 NDDNPFL
-412 DEDEP
+412 ED
-417 DFYQDVDQGDG
+417 DG
-428 VLEEPDQEVETDEEE
+428 STQVNEVEEQGPIVEQPDEEVAEEE
-443 EQLPGDIL
+443 EVVELPGDIL
-451 ELINQGTLTNVT
+451 QLISQGTLSNVS
-463 ISPDGGTVT
+463 ISEDGGTVT
-472 GDVTGDFDASGYNYT
+472 GNVTGDFDASGYNYT
-487 FVLTGDNTQN
+487 FVLTGDDTQN
-497 QITTGDGDDTLS
+497 EITTGDGDDTLS

-514 DILNGGAGDDTLI
+514 DILDGGAGDDTLI

-538 GGEGNDTITYAA
+538 GGEGNDTITFAA
-550 SDDNLTINLAEGT
+550 SDDNLTINLSEGT
-563 AFDDEGDNGIGN
+563 AFDDGGENGIGH

-594 GDENANILRGGGGD
+594 GDENANILQGGGGD
-608 DFIDGRDGQDTAV
+608 DFIDGRGGMDTAV

-669 TAMSIDIADRL
+669 TAMSIDIADHL
-680 PAAANATSIVVS
+680 PAAENATSIVVT
-692 GLPEGAELS
+692 GLPEGAVLS
-701 SGTLLEDGTW
+701 AGTLLEDGTW
-711 LLESGDLEGLTLTGA
+711 LLENGDLDGLTLTGA

-738 AYNTDYL
+738 AYNFDYL
-745 NAVSQAASD
+745 SAVTQAASD
-754 YLADQLDTETNQPLQ
+754 YLADQLDDETNQPLQ
-769 TLEDFLADGGS
+769 TLEDFLTEGGS

-793 PNGIGSGN
+793 PAGIGSGN

-871 QVTTQVPLLD
+871 QVFTQVPLLD
-881 EEGEPLLGEDGE
+881 EEGEPLLGEEGE
-893 QMFEEVTSWEPMT
+893 PLFEEVASWEPMT
-906 DDAGNPVGAHLVYT
+906 DDAGNLLGAHLVYT
-920 DASGNDVILPPNDS
+920 DANGNDVILPPNET

-950 GSPDDSDDFDL
+950 GSPDDSDDIDL
-961 EFSAQVRDGEATET
+961 EFSAQVRDGEAIET

-982 VLSAVA
+982 ELAAVA
-988 DVPAVN
+988 DVPTVS
-994 GGAEV
+994 GSAEV

-1004 PLSINFDIDKNDVS
+1004 SLSINFDIDKNDVS

-1029 PAGSKLAIEYTDP
+1029 PTGSKLAIEYTDP
-1042 DSGETTMVSIP
+1042 DSGETMMVSIP
-1053 VVNGSANIPLGFLG
+1053 VVNGAANIPLGFLG

-1082 LSGQFDLQLN
+1082 LSGLFNLQLN

-1103 AINHFNLPLEITAV
+1103 AVNHFDLPLEITAV

-1125 NGNEVLDGET
+1125 NGNQVMDGDT
-1135 VNVNALEDGAFGLDI
+1135 VSINALEDGAFGLDI

-1160 EVISITISGVPTGAV
+1160 EVISITISGVPTGAL

-1190 PEETD
+1190 PEEVD

-1203 NSDVDFNLGVTVTNV
+1203 NSDVDFDLGVTVTNV
-1218 DNNQDVS
+1218 DNNQDVT

-1236 AIADTANLAVDNT
+1236 AIADAANLAVDNT

-1256 LIPLDISSSLNDTDG
+1256 LIPLDITSSLNDTDG

-1282 PTGSSL
+1282 PAGSTL

-1313 GQHISG
+1313 GLHISG

-1327 TTTES
+1327 TTTEA

-1351 PDAPVVN
+1351 PDAPTVT
-1358 VTSSLGNEDLEI
+1358 VTSALGNEDLEI
-1370 PLNIDASLVDQDGSE
+1370 PLNIDAALVDQDGSE

-1394 PNGALLSAG
+1394 PNGALLSSG

-1416 DLGDLK
+1416 DLANLK
-1422 ITPPLNSNED
+1422 ITPALNSNED

-1444 NGEFAETSVQIPVS
+1444 NGEFAETSVQVPVT

-1497 LSITIDNIPNGAIL
+1497 LSITIGNIPNGAIL
-1511 KVPALDESG
+1511 KVPSTDDSG
-1520 APLLDDLG
+1520 VPLLDDLG
-1528 AAVYNTLQIVDQ
+1528 EVIYNTLQIVDQ

-1576 NEVSANGQ
+1576 NDISANGQ
-1584 GVASVSGTLSVIVH
+1584 GVSSVSGTLSVIVH
-1598 EVADAP
+1598 EVADPPA
-1604 SLMLF
+1604 LMLF
-1609 DSVGNEDSPVPL
+1609 DSVGNEDTPVPL

-1635 VTVSGVPEG
+1635 VTVSGVPDG
-1644 VTLSAGTINDDGTW
+1644 VTLSAGTLNNDGTW
-1658 SLQPGDLAG
+1658 SLAPGDLAG

-1749 TISNLPEGAQL
+1749 TIGNLPEGAQL

-1766 LTNPEALT
+1766 LTNLDALT
-1774 SLSPLNIV
+1774 SLVPLNIV
-1782 DGAVELTAE
+1782 DGVVTLTTE

-1828 GIASVSGVIN
+1828 GVASVSGVIN

-1850 ILQNAAGLEDGAIPL
+1850 ILQNAAGLEDGVIPL

-1878 SITIANVPAGAM
+1878 SITIANVPAGAV

-1905 PAQLD
+1905 PAQLE
-1910 GLSITPPADSNED
+1910 GLTITPPADSNED

-1938 FSSTSASLSVGVTG
+1938 FATSSASLSVGVTG
-1952 VADAPIL
+1952 VADAPTL
-1959 ETGDVSGLEDNLVP
+1959 ETGDVSGLEDMLVP

-1979 LADTDGSESLSVT
+1979 LADTDGSETLSVT

-2010 GSWTLNGEDLDGLSL
+2010 GSWTLDGGDLDGLSL
-2025 MPSADFSGNFSLTVT
+2025 SPSADFSGNFTLTVT

-2048 DASSV
+2048 DTSSV

-2091 TGGDEIVGITITGI
+2091 NGGDEIVGITITGI

-2174 KPILNVPSQISIDGV
+2174 KPILNVPPQISIDGV

-2194 LDIES
+2194 LNIES

-2214 SNIPNGAVVSLGN
+2214 SNIPLGAVVSLGN

-2236 IDGILP
+2236 VDGILP

-2253 PDFNGNFTLQ
+2253 PGFDGNFTLQ

-2273 DSDIPSG
+2273 DNDIPAG

-2290 DVTVEGNIVDVPD
+2290 DVTVEGNIVDLPD
-2303 APDLDL
+2303 VPDLDL
-2309 ENAVG
+2309 ENALG

-2328 TDASETLSVTISNVP
+2328 TDANETLSVTISNVP

-2370 ITPPADSNVDFD
+2370 ITPPADSNVDFN

-2394 AIATNTGTVAVDVIG
+2394 SFATNTGTVAVDVIG
-2409 VADEPDLAVTIGEG
+2409 VADEPNLAVTIGEG

-2435 FDNAISNVVMYLK
+2435 FDHAISNVVMYLK

-2549 GTIEGVATIFP
+2549 DTVEGLATIFP

-2571 GSETLSLN
+2571 GSETLSIN
-2579 ISDLPNGVTLS
+2579 ISDLPGGVTLS
-2590 AGTQNQDGSWTLTE
+2590 TGTQNQDGSWTLTE

-2635 DTASVSLG
+2635 DTASVSLD

-2654 PDLQVSAA
+2654 PDLEVSAA
-2662 EGDEDTEIELDIS
+2662 AGDEDTDIELDIS

-2736 VEATSVEQSTGDTAV
+2736 VEATSIEQSTGDTAV
-2751 VTGTIPVIVNAVAD
+2751 VTGTIPVTVNAVAD

-2772 DGDGDAGQ
+2772 DGDGDVGQ
-2780 TVPLD
+2780 TVPLN
-2785 IQSILSDTDGSESL
+2785 IQSILSDTDGSETL

-2822 YTLSVQDLDGLA
+2822 YTLSAQDLDGLA

-2858 NDQASNVVTAAINV
+2858 NDQASTVVTAAINV

-2887 VTQGNVLTGEGGS
+2887 VTHGNVLTGEGDS

-2908 VGSESGNSVVDVSFG
+2908 VGSESGNSVVDISFG

-2928 FNNPDDV
+2928 FNNPNDV

-2998 DFGTSFVNE
+2998 DFGTSYVNE

-3031 TQSGMPAPDQI
+3031 TQNGMPAPDQI
-3042 NHDNTTGQSEALG
+3042 NHDNATGQSEALG
-3055 INLGGSTNAA
+3055 INLGGSTSSA

-3103 VDYSGSNNV
+3103 VDYSGSSNV

-3119 PDGGSFQYLVFTAT
+3119 PDGASFQYLVFTAT

-3154 ETNAAEGGED
+3154 ETDAAEGGED

-3195 DPSLNVTDAA
+3195 DPSLNVTNAA

-3240 ELSAGEM
+3240 VLSAGEM
-3247 VSEGVWSV
+3247 VSEGVWTV

-3278 VTATSTEANGGDTS
+3278 VSATSTETNGGDTS

-3322 EAGETVET
+3322 ETGETVET
-3330 TINVDNATDGSLGF
+3330 TINVDNVTDGGLGF

-3352 QDGSLS
+3352 SDGSLS

-3369 NPVGFGVGGQ
+3369 NPVGFGVGGR

-3393 GVSEQMIV
+3393 DVSEQMIV

-3436 GMITGITDQIDPP
+3436 GVITGITDQIDPP

-3475 INSISFETQQ
+3475 INSISFETQL

-3508 TLSINVGG
+3508 TLSINVDG
-3516 LPEGAVLSAGTQN
+3516 LPDGAVLSAGTQN
-3529 QDGSWTLSPN
+3529 QDGSWSLSPN

-3549 AGVEDFSVDVTAT
+3549 AGVGDFSVDVTAT

-3591 NLYVDDVTGD
+3591 NLHVDDVTGN

-3623 SVTITGV
+3623 SITITGV

-3672 VTATSVETSS
+3672 VTATSVESSS

-3720 MTITNMGQ
+3720 LTITNMGQ
-3728 ESAGYNNSYG
+3728 ESASYNNSYG

-3759 QEIGETFTLE
+3759 QQIGETFTLE

-3785 NQNSGLGDNT
+3785 NQNVLLGDNT
-3795 SVTFEQDGSGNWHVV
+3795 PVTFEQDGSGNWHAV
-3810 GPDGQRLQGQGDP
+3810 GPLGTRINGQGDP
-3823 VLFNDPALNE
+3823 ALFSDPALNE

-3871 GGEGSGTAEY
+3871 AGEGSGTAEY

-3893 GSESLSV
+3893 GSETLSV
-3900 TVTGLPEGA
+3900 TVSGLPQGA

-3924 TSQQLA
+3924 TTQELSG
-3930 DLTMTVPLGTNDF
+3930 LTMTVPLGTDDF

-3960 VSATVGVDTP
+3960 VSATVGVETP

-3982 AYDASGNEDSAIAL
+3982 AYDVSGNEDSAIAL

-4011 SITVSG
+4011 SITISG
-4017 MPNGAELSAGT
+4017 VPNGAELSAGT
-4028 RNDDGTWTLEQ
+4028 NNNDGTWTLAP

-4045 TVTPPPNSNE
+4045 TVTPPPNSND

-4069 GGDTAS
+4069 GGDTS
-4075 TSVDFDVSVTG
+4075 SSSVDFDISVSG
-4086 VADAPGAD
+4086 VADAPGAT
-4094 AADASGTEDQW
+4094 ASDESGVEDHW
-4105 IGLDLTSQAS
+4105 IGLDLTSEAS
-4115 IDEDG
+4115 VDEDG
-4120 SETLSVT
+4120 SETLSVVIT
-4127 ISGVP
+4127 GVP
-4132 EGASLSAG
+4132 AGAQLSAG
-4140 ESNGNGV
+4140 ESDGNGA
-4147 WTVPAASLAS
+4147 WTVPAGSLAS
-4157 LAIRPPENFSGDMEL
+4157 LSILPPENFSGDMEL
-4172 ALNVTSTE
+4172 ELIVTSTE

-4188 SVPFTVSVAGDADA
+4188 AVPFTVSVAGDADA

-4228 QDGSEDLSVTIAG
+4228 QDGSEDLSVTISG
-4241 VPNGAVLSA
+4241 VPNGAILSA

-4278 EDMSLTVTATATEAD
+4278 EDMSLTVTATATEAN

-4318 TLGEPTM
+4318 TIGEPTM

-4401 LGDNTSVTFEQDG
+4401 LGDNTAVTFEQDG

-4425 ARLAGAGDPVLFS
+4425 ARLVGAGDPVLFS

-4452 NSVAGNQ
+4452 NSVGGNQ

-4497 SSLNDIDGSETLS
+4497 SSLSDIDGSETLS

-4516 PQGATLSAGTLNDD
+4516 PDGATLSAGTLNND
-4530 GSYTLTSQQLAGL
+4530 GSYTLTSQQLSGL
-4543 VVSVEPGSEDFDLS
+4543 VISAEPGSGEFDLS

-4563 EDDGDTASVSTTIGV
+4563 ENDGDTASVSMTIAV
-4578 DVPVGDVSAESPDL
+4578 DVPAGDDWADAPTLSATLGDPVVDGGAADVDVPQSIVDAASAEDDRTVTVSGLNGATLSAGTDNGDGTWTLTAQQLDGLSVSTEDGSAADLSLSFSVIDAGGGTETLVSANFSTGAQGFVYNDGVFS
-4592 TANNASGNEDASIPL
+4592 ADNASYYNQYYESGSSSGGNLSVTLGGIDSHDKTDMSGGHSINFNVDDAGDGTLTFSYRMERNANFESNEDGTVIVSIDGVDYEVATHQGDGDGGSNYDSGWQTITLDVGELSSGTHTLTLGAHLEGKTTSDEAMKVSFDNVNLSVETDSAEVATADVDVDIAAHTVTFDL
-4607 DISSSLT
+4607 DIDAALT
-4614 DTDGSESLSIT
+4614 DTDGSETLSIT
-4625 ISGVPSDATLSAG
+4625 VDNIPEGGILSAG
-4638 TNNNDGTWT
+4638 T
-4647 LGAGDLDGLSVLPGA
+4647 
-4662 HSDEDMSLTITA
+4662 
-4674 TSTESASGD
+4674 
-4683 TASQTVTMNVA
+4683 
-4694 VNAVADAPQLTVA
+4694 
-4707 LGQGTVVEGDAVAGE
+4707 
-4722 TSTVFSSNFGSSDV
+4722 
-4736 GFVQTLDGWSTNSD
+4736 
-4750 AIETWDSSSGETGDG
+4750 
-4765 AYIEL
+4765 
-4770 NDDAVDY
+4770 
-4777 FDDATSIN
+4777 
-4785 REFPTE
+4785 
-4791 EGATYTLTFRYSPRP
+4791 
-4806 GYDDDV
+4806 
-4812 NRMDVR
+4812 
-4818 IDGQSIETVS
+4818 
-4828 ADGSGNSDNVWQT
+4828 
-4841 QTITFT
+4841 
-4847 GTGEPMN
+4847 
-4854 LEFLSTGVAQTH
+4854 
-4866 GRGMRLDDVVLTET
+4866 
-4880 TADEPGESTI
+4880 
-4890 EYPLDITAALVDQDG
+4890 
-4905 SEELSVTVGNLPE
+4905 
-4918 GATLSAGS
+4918 

-4936 AGQLVGLTMTVAAG
+4936 PGQLAGLTLTVAAS
-4950 TEDFNLSVT
+4950 TEDFNLSVSAT
-4959 AVSTEQSNGDAAST
+4959 STESNGGDT
-4973 ATSLF
+4973 ATTSTSLL
-4978 VDIPEINTDTSAD
+4978 VDVPPVIGDSAAD
-4991 GVNLAAAN
+4991 GVNLSAGN
-4999 VAGDEDTYIALDIA
+4999 VSGNEDAYIPLDIA
-5013 SSLNDTDGSESL
+5013 SSLNDTDSSESL

-5049 TLAAD
+5049 TLGAG

-5060 IKPATNSNADFSL
+5060 IRPAANSNADFSL

-5080 ETNGDE
+5080 ETEGGQ
-5086 SATQTATFNVDVTG
+5086 SASQSTTFNVDVTG
-5100 VADGASASASVTL
+5100 VADGASVSASATL
-5113 NEFLTDAASGPEYD
+5113 ASGHIGGSQQTGSGSGHGSHHGSGSGDGYD
-5127 SVAIISVPDALLNV
+5127 S
-5141 IDGSA
+5141 
-5146 NRVLKAT
+5146 
-5153 NLPPELV
+5153 
-5160 PSQGTDLGG
+5160 DL
-5169 GDWLLNVDESGNITV
+5169 I
-5184 NVEGDVD
+5184 
-5191 LSQFHNYNF
+5191 
-5200 VLSAEETIAEGETL
+5200 
-5214 AFENFNNGVSGW
+5214 
-5226 GSNVDSVS
+5226 
-5234 GKMGIDYNDTA
+5234 
-5245 SKTFDFGQEYAGK
+5245 
-5258 TVTVSFDAAGYGG
+5258 
-5271 WDSSGSHKDY
+5271 
-5281 LDVTANGQSV
+5281 
-5291 LHSSSGSAS
+5291 
-5300 HSFDVTLDEN
+5300 
-5310 GQVSLVMTVDTTS
+5310 
-5323 RDEGMLINDFKIE
+5323 
-5336 TADQWTTTLATDTV
+5336 
-5350 SMSLDSGDTEYDN
+5350 
-5363 SNLVAFFEVSE
+5363 AFFEVTE
-5374 GESDFDNAVGTNEGE
+5374 DDDGNEIDNQVGRNDGE
-5389 NHYVGI
+5389 NHHVGF
-5395 NNDSDGPSGTSAV
+5395 NHDSDGPSSTSAV
-5408 FDGHNDYIEVD
+5408 FDGNNDYIEVD
-5419 HRDNMESESGT
+5419 HKSNMEMDSGT
-5430 FVLWFNTENADSKQ
+5430 FVMWFNTENADQKQ

-5459 LTAFVNDGQLEVRM
+5459 VTAFVNDGQLEVRM

-5480 MVQGGNVNSGA
+5480 MVQGGNVNTGA

-5497 SYGPDGM
+5497 SFGPDGM

-5516 SFTGGMTGNQ
+5516 SYAGGMTGNE
-5526 EPLIFGANQWSSG
+5526 EPLVIGANQWSSG
-5539 DEVANN
+5539 NEVANN
-5545 LQDFF
+5545 LRDFF
-5550 TGEMDKIAVY
+5550 VGEMDKIAVY
-5560 DRALTPTEIANM
+5560 DRALTPTELSNM
-5572 HDEGVSQLTSDSG
+5572 YDAGVSQVSAAG
-5585 DTLVYDLDIE
+5585 ETLVYDLDIE

-5626 GNGTWTLGAGDL
+5626 GNGIWTLGAGDL

-5653 AIEVVAVGTEN
+5653 AIEVVAIGTEN

-5684 PMEVNGTYRDET
+5684 PMEINGTYRDET

-5701 GDDTINGDS
+5701 GNDTINGDS
-5710 GHDKLYGFHGDDILN
+5710 GHDKLYGFAGDDILN

-5790 DGNDDMQGGDGD
+5790 DGNDNMQGGDGD

-5854 GYDRFEMDTQ
+5854 GYDRFEMDAQ

>member
-22 DGSQNGE
+22 DGSQSGE

-41 DFTFEGGDLVLTFP
+41 DFTFDGGDLVLTFP

-72 TLVSADGAE
+72 TLMSADGAQ
-81 VGGDVIAALADAG
+81 VGSDVISALADAG
-94 AAGGADAPAGGEGG
+94 AATGGDAPAAGEGG

-122 AEASGNIADNP
+122 AEASGNIAENP
-133 NVISG
+133 NIISG

-149 LQGEVYAIRVDGSR
+149 LQGEVYAIRVDGTR

-178 ESGPEGN
+178 ESGPQGN

-208 MIYDPGTQ
+208 MIYDPATQ

-291 GVQVLNDANAFTSVS
+291 GVQVLNDANAFTRVS

-316 IVGIE
+316 IVGLE

-336 TRNSEGERTSANT
+336 TRNSDGERTSANT
-349 YDQNEEVDGENRESL
+349 YDQDGEVDGEDRESL

-382 AGTIRVTGELQ
+382 TGTIRVTGELQ
-393 KLNIIEQ
+393 NLNIIEQ
-400 ARAEL
+400 ARAAL
-405 NDANVFI
+405 NDDNPFLEDDGTTQENDLEQQGPIVEQS
-412 DEDEP
+412 DE
-417 DFYQDVDQGDG
+417 
-428 VLEEPDQEVETDEEE
+428 EEVGEEE
-443 EQLPGDIL
+443 EQGDEIPEDIL
-451 ELINQGTLTNVT
+451 FLINQGTLRNVT

-487 FVLTGDNTQN
+487 FVLTGDDTENR
-497 QITTGDGDDTLS
+497 ITTGGGDDTLS

-514 DILNGGAGDDTLI
+514 DHLVGGDGDDTFI

-532 GDDTYI
+532 GDDTYD
-538 GGEGNDTITYAA
+538 GGLGNDTITFAA
-550 SDDNLTINLAEGT
+550 SDDNLTINLADGT
-563 AFDDEGDNGIGN
+563 AFDDEGGNGIGY
-575 DTIIEI
+575 DTIINI

-608 DFIDGRDGQDTAV
+608 DFIDGREGQDTAA
-621 FSGTFGQS
+621 FSGTYGQS

-669 TAMSIDIADRL
+669 TAMSIDIADHL
-680 PAAANATSIVVS
+680 PVAANAASIVVS

-701 SGTLLEDGTW
+701 AGTLLEDGTW

-745 NAVSQAASD
+745 NAVTQAANE
-754 YLADQLDTETNQPLQ
+754 YLADQLDTETNEPLQ
-769 TLEDFLADGGS
+769 SLEDFLADGGS

-793 PNGIGSGN
+793 PSGIGSGN
-801 VAVEVIGVV
+801 VDVEVIGVV

-823 ANGSASSITF
+823 ADGSASPITF

-862 SGLPTLEVQ
+862 NGLPTLEVQ
-871 QVTTQVPLLD
+871 QVTTQMPLLD
-881 EEGEPLLGEDGE
+881 DEGEPLLSDEGEPL
-893 QMFEEVTSWEPMT
+893 FEEVTSWEPIT
-906 DDAGNPVGAHLVYT
+906 DGDGNPVGAHLVYT
-920 DASGNDVILPPNDS
+920 DANGNDVILPPNET
-934 GTYELSG
+934 GTYDLSG

-950 GSPDDSDDFDL
+950 GSPDDSDDMDL

-982 VLSAVA
+982 QLAAVA
-988 DVPAVN
+988 DVPTVN
-994 GGAEV
+994 GSAEV

-1018 EHITSVTLTGI
+1018 EHITNVTLTGI
-1029 PAGSKLAIEYTDP
+1029 PTGSKLAIEYTDP
-1042 DSGETTMVSIP
+1042 NTGETSMVSIP

-1076 LTPPPH
+1076 LTPPAH
-1082 LSGQFDLQLN
+1082 LSGSFDLQLN

-1103 AINHFNLPLEITAV
+1103 AVNHFNLPLEITAV

-1125 NGNEVLDGET
+1125 NEAEVVDGGT
-1135 VNVNALEDGAFGLDI
+1135 VNVDALEDGAFGLDI

-1160 EVISITISGVPTGAV
+1160 EVISITISGVPTGAL

-1190 PEETD
+1190 PEDAD

-1203 NSDVDFNLGVTVTNV
+1203 NSDVDFELGVTVTNV
-1218 DNNQDVS
+1218 DNNQDFT

-1236 AIADTANLAVDNT
+1236 AVADAANLAVDNT

-1256 LIPLDISSSLNDTDG
+1256 LIPLDITSSLNDTDG

-1282 PTGSSL
+1282 PAGSSL

-1300 LSPEQLDGLQLQP
+1300 LSPDQLEGLQLQP
-1313 GQHISG
+1313 GQHVSG

-1327 TTTES
+1327 TTTEA

-1385 TLSVTISGV
+1385 TLSITISGV

-1403 TMVSEGVWEVDPA
+1403 TQVSEGVWEVDPA
-1416 DLGDLK
+1416 DLANLK
-1422 ITPPLNSNED
+1422 ITPPANSNED
-1432 FNLTVTATATES
+1432 FELTVTATATES
-1444 NGEFAETSVQIPVS
+1444 NGEFAETSVQVPVT
-1458 VLGVADAPELVTDT
+1458 VLGVADAPDLTTNT

-1520 APLLDDLG
+1520 VPLLDDQG
-1528 AAVYNTLQIVDQ
+1528 VAVYNTLQIVEQ
-1540 SATLTPSQLDGLV
+1540 SATLTSDQLDGLV
-1553 ITPPVGSD
+1553 ITPPFGSD

-1576 NEVSANGQ
+1576 NDISANGQ
-1584 GVASVSGTLSVIVH
+1584 GVSSVSGTLSVIVH
-1598 EVADAP
+1598 EVADPPA
-1604 SLMLF
+1604 LMLF

-1635 VTVSGVPEG
+1635 VTVDGLPEG
-1644 VTLSAGTINDDGTW
+1644 VTLSAGIKNEDGSW
-1658 SLQPGDLAG
+1658 SLEPGDLAG

-1680 PISVTATST
+1680 PVSVTATST

-1703 VAVRGVA
+1703 VAVHGVA
-1710 DTPDLDLVD
+1710 DTPDLNLVD

-1766 LTNPEALT
+1766 LTNPDALT
-1774 SLSPLNIV
+1774 ALVPLNIV
-1782 DGAVELTAE
+1782 DGAVELTAD

-1799 PPAGMDE
+1799 PPAGLDE

-1828 GIASVSGVIN
+1828 GVASVSGVIN

-1850 ILQNAAGLEDGAIPL
+1850 ILQNASGLEDNAIPL
-1865 DISAMVEDTSETL
+1865 DISAMVEDASETL
-1878 SITIANVPAGAM
+1878 SITIANVPDGAI

-1910 GLSITPPADSNED
+1910 GLTITPPADSNED

-1938 FSSTSASLSVGVTG
+1938 FATSSASLSVGVTG
-1952 VADAPIL
+1952 VADAPTL
-1959 ETGDVSGLEDNLVP
+1959 NTGDVSGLEDNLVP

-1992 ISGLPAGASLTA
+1992 IAGLPAGASLTA

-2010 GSWTLNGEDLDGLSL
+2010 GSWTLSGEDLDGLSL
-2025 MPSADFSGNFSLTVT
+2025 VPSAEFSGSFSLTVT

-2048 DASSV
+2048 DTSSV

-2082 IPLEISTAA
+2082 IPLEISAA
-2091 TGGDEIVGITITGI
+2091 ANGGDEIVGITITGI

-2159 ETSQAMNVSV
+2159 ETSQSMNVSV

-2174 KPILNVPSQISIDGV
+2174 KPILNVPSQITIDGV

-2227 SVLDVVGGV
+2227 TVLDVVGGV
-2236 IDGILP
+2236 VDGIQP

-2253 PDFNGNFTLQ
+2253 PNFDGNFTLQ

-2273 DSDIPSG
+2273 DSDIPAG

-2290 DVTVEGNIVDVPD
+2290 DVTVEGNVVDLPD
-2303 APDLDL
+2303 TPDLDL
-2309 ENAVG
+2309 TNAVG

-2343 AGAVLSNGTD
+2343 AGATLSNGTD

-2358 WSLLPEELDGLT
+2358 WSLLPEELEGLT
-2370 ITPPADSNVDFD
+2370 ITPPADSNVDFN

-2394 AIATNTGTVAVDVIG
+2394 SFATNSGTVAVDVIG
-2409 VADEPDLAVTIGEG
+2409 VADQPNLAVTIGEG
-2423 TVVGEAIRDIPE
+2423 TVVGEAIRDIPA
-2435 FDNAISNVVMYLK
+2435 FDHAISNVVMYLK
-2448 NDDGSVDKVKIDDFS
+2448 NDDGSVEKVKVDDFS

-2473 DIDLLGFINDNYPG
+2473 DVDLLGFINDNYPG

-2493 SVKAGNNGGGV
+2493 SVKAGNNGGGA

-2535 EELSFTQS
+2535 ETLSFTQS

-2549 GTIEGVATIFP
+2549 ETIEGVATIFP

-2571 GSETLSLN
+2571 GSETLSIN
-2579 ISDLPNGVTLS
+2579 IADLPAGVTLS

-2604 EQLDGL
+2604 EQLGGL

-2615 QGVSL
+2615 QGVSQ

-2629 ATENDG
+2629 STENDG
-2635 DTASVSLG
+2635 DTASVSLD

-2662 EGDEDTEIELDIS
+2662 EGDEDTQIDLDIS

-2689 KISGVPNGAE
+2689 KISGVPNGAA

-2710 WTLTPEQLAGLT
+2710 WTLSPEQLAGLT
-2722 VRPPVDSDGDFTLT
+2722 VTPPTDSDEDFTLT

-2772 DGDGDAGQ
+2772 DGDGDVGQ
-2780 TVPLD
+2780 TVPLN

-2834 ISLPDGASDD
+2834 ITLSDGASDD

-2887 VTQGNVLTGEGGS
+2887 VTQGNVLTGEGDS
-2900 ASPSDAAD
+2900 ASQSDAAD
-2908 VGSESGNSVVDVSFG
+2908 VGSEIGNSVVDVSFG

-2959 SYDYAADESEAVS
+2959 SYDYAADESESVS

-2998 DFGTSFVNE
+2998 DFGTSYVNE

-3031 TQSGMPAPDQI
+3031 TQSGMPAADQI
-3042 NHDNTTGQSEALG
+3042 NHDNATGESEALG
-3055 INLGGSTNAA
+3055 INLGGSTTSA

-3095 EGVLNSST
+3095 EGVLNAST
-3103 VDYSGSNNV
+3103 VDYSGSSNV

-3133 DTGNDNAQ
+3133 DTGNDDTQ

-3154 ETNAAEGGED
+3154 ETNEAEGGED

-3195 DPSLNVTDAA
+3195 DPSLNATDAA
-3205 GYEDNQIP
+3205 GYEDNEIP

-3233 SGVPNGA
+3233 SGVPQGA
-3240 ELSAGEM
+3240 VLSAGEV
-3247 VSEGVWSV
+3247 VSEGVWTV
-3255 SPDDLGGLTI
+3255 APEDLGGLTI
-3265 KPPVDSNEDFQLT
+3265 TPPSDSNEDFQLT
-3278 VTATSTEANGGDTS
+3278 VSATSTEANGGDTS

-3312 VSIGDPSIIV
+3312 VSIGAPSIIAV
-3322 EAGETVET
+3322 DGEAVET
-3330 TINVDNATDGSLGF
+3330 TINSENATDDGLGF

-3352 QDGSLS
+3352 PDGSLT
-3358 DASSDNISFNG
+3358 DATADNISFHG
-3369 NPVGFGVGGQ
+3369 DPVGFGVGGQ
-3379 ASGDNSELGFDSQN
+3379 ASGDNSELGFDSGN
-3393 GVSEQMIV
+3393 NVSEQMIV

-3436 GMITGITDQIDPP
+3436 GVITGITDEIDPP

-3475 INSISFETQQ
+3475 INSISFETHV

-3495 NISSALTDTDGSE
+3495 NIESALTDTDGSE
-3508 TLSINVGG
+3508 TLSINVDG
-3516 LPEGAVLSAGTQN
+3516 LPDGAVLSAGTQN

-3601 EDSDIALDIAS
+3601 EDTDIPLDVAS

-3623 SVTITGV
+3623 SITISGV
-3630 PNGAE
+3630 PNDAV

-3644 GSWTLEPGQLDGLT
+3644 GTWTLEPGQLDGLT
-3658 VRPPVD
+3658 VKPPVD

-3672 VTATSVETSS
+3672 VTATSVESS
-3682 GDTAT
+3682 TGDTAT

-3705 SVTLGQPTETPATGT
+3705 AVTLGEPSETPATGT

-3745 GNPTEGLIIWDNTK
+3745 GNPTEGMVIWDNTK
-3759 QEIGETFTLE
+3759 QEIGDSFTLE
-3769 GVDPDSIGFF
+3769 GIDPDSIGFF

-3810 GPDGQRLQGQGDP
+3810 DPNGQRLVGQGDP
-3823 VLFNDPALNE
+3823 VLFSDPALNE
-3833 GAFDYTTDNNYA
+3833 GGFDYTTDNNVA

-3860 FNDVNINVNYT
+3860 FNDVNINVNYEA
-3871 GGEGSGTAEY
+3871 GEGSGTVEY

-3893 GSESLSV
+3893 GSETLSV
-3900 TVTGLPEGA
+3900 TVSGLPEGA

-3924 TSQQLA
+3924 SPQQLSG
-3930 DLTMTVPLGTNDF
+3930 LTMTVPMGTDDF

-3951 TENDGDTAS
+3951 TENDGDIAT
-3960 VSATVGVDTP
+3960 VSATVSVDTP
-3970 DGDTTADAPDLT
+3970 DGDTTAESPDLT
-3982 AYDASGNEDSAIAL
+3982 AYDASGDEDTDIPL

-4011 SITVSG
+4011 SITIAGV
-4017 MPNGAELSAGT
+4017 PDDATLSAGSK
-4028 RNDDGTWTLEQ
+4028 NDDGTWTLEPA
-4039 GDLDGL
+4039 DL
-4045 TVTPPPNSNE
+4045 E
-4055 DFTLTVTATSTESN
+4055 
-4069 GGDTAS
+4069 
-4075 TSVDFDVSVTG
+4075 
-4086 VADAPGAD
+4086 
-4094 AADASGTEDQW
+4094 
-4105 IGLDLTSQAS
+4105 
-4115 IDEDG
+4115 
-4120 SETLSVT
+4120 
-4127 ISGVP
+4127 
-4132 EGASLSAG
+4132 
-4140 ESNGNGV
+4140 
-4147 WTVPAASLAS
+4147 
-4157 LAIRPPENFSGDMEL
+4157 
-4172 ALNVTSTE
+4172 
-4180 DDGDAAST
+4180 
-4188 SVPFTVSVAGDADA
+4188 
-4202 PTVEFQNASGL
+4202 
-4213 EDTEIPLDISATLRD
+4213 
-4228 QDGSEDLSVTIAG
+4228 
-4241 VPNGAVLSA
+4241 
-4250 GTKNNDGTW
+4250 
-4259 TLTGPEL
+4259 
-4266 DGLTVKTAPDSN
+4266 
-4278 EDMSLTVTATATEAD
+4278 
-4293 GDTATTTATV
+4293 
-4303 NVAVTGVADAPSLSA
+4303 
-4318 TLGEPTM
+4318 
-4325 PDTTSSIT
+4325 
-4333 ITNMGQVSAGYQN
+4333 
-4346 SYGYYVKDADG
+4346 
-4357 NPTEGM
+4357 
-4363 VIWDNAANDIGET
+4363 
-4376 FTIEGVDPD
+4376 
-4385 SIGFFV
+4385 
-4391 IPNGNAENQG
+4391 
-4401 LGDNTSVTFEQDG
+4401 
-4414 SGNWHAVGPNG
+4414 
-4425 ARLAGAGDPVLFS
+4425 
-4438 DTSLNEGGF
+4438 
-4447 DYTTD
+4447 
-4452 NSVAGNQ
+4452 
-4459 NWEDL
+4459 
-4464 YGGGDRDFNDV
+4464 
-4475 NMNIEVTGS
+4475 
-4484 GDSGMVEYPLNIA
+4484 
-4497 SSLNDIDGSETLS
+4497 
-4510 VTVAGL
+4510 
-4516 PQGATLSAGTLNDD
+4516 
-4530 GSYTLTSQQLAGL
+4530 
-4543 VVSVEPGSEDFDLS
+4543 
-4557 ITATAT
+4557 
-4563 EDDGDTASVSTTIGV
+4563 
-4578 DVPVGDVSAESPDL
+4578 
-4592 TANNASGNEDASIPL
+4592 
-4607 DISSSLT
+4607 
-4614 DTDGSESLSIT
+4614 
-4625 ISGVPSDATLSAG
+4625 
-4638 TNNNDGTWT
+4638 
-4647 LGAGDLDGLSVLPGA
+4647 GLSVRPDA
-4662 HSDEDMSLTITA
+4662 NSDADMSLTITA
-4674 TSTESASGD
+4674 TSTESSTGD
-4683 TASQTVTMNVA
+4683 AASQTVTMNVA
-4694 VNAVADAPQLTVA
+4694 VNAVADAPTLTA
-4707 LGQGTVVEGDAVAGE
+4707 SLGQGTIIEGEPVAGE
-4722 TSTVFSSNFGSSDV
+4722 TSTVFSSNFGTSDV
-4736 GFVQTLDGWSTNSD
+4736 GFVQTLDGWSTDSD

-4770 NDDAVDY
+4770 NDDAIDHY
-4777 FDDATSIN
+4777 DDATSIN
-4785 REFPTE
+4785 RDFPTE

-4812 NRMDVR
+4812 NQMDIR
-4818 IDGQSIETVS
+4818 IDGQAIETVS
-4828 ADGSGNSDNVWQT
+4828 ADGSNNSDNVWQT
-4841 QTITFT
+4841 QTITFV
-4847 GTGEPMN
+4847 GTGETMN
-4854 LEFLSTGVAQTH
+4854 LEFLSSGQAENY
-4866 GRGMRLDDVVLTET
+4866 GRGMRLDDVVLTQT
-4880 TADEPGESTI
+4880 TAEEPGDVTI
-4890 EYPLDITAALVDQDG
+4890 EYPLDITAALTDTDG
-4905 SEELSVTVGNLPE
+4905 SEELSIKVGDLPA
-4918 GATLSAGS
+4918 GATLSAGT

-4936 AGQLVGLTMTVAAG
+4936 VGQLVGLTMTVAAG

-4959 AVSTEQSNGDAAST
+4959 AISTEQSNSDAAST
-4973 ATSLF
+4973 STSLF
-4978 VDIPEINTDTSAD
+4978 VDVPDVNADTSAD
-4991 GVNLAAAN
+4991 GVNLTAGN
-4999 VAGDEDTYIALDIA
+4999 VSGNEDAYIPLDIA

-5036 VLNAGTNNNDGTW
+5036 MLNAGTNNNDGTW
-5049 TLAAD
+5049 TLGVD

-5060 IKPATNSNADFSL
+5060 IRPPADSNVDFSL
-5073 TVTATGT
+5073 TVMATGT
-5080 ETNGDE
+5080 ESSGND
-5086 SATQTATFNVDVTG
+5086 SATQSATFNVDVTG
-5100 VADGASASASVTL
+5100 VADGVSASASATL
-5113 NEFLTDAASGPEYD
+5113 ASGHVGGTPQT
-5127 SVAIISVPDALLNV
+5127 
-5141 IDGSA
+5141 GSG
-5146 NRVLKAT
+5146 
-5153 NLPPELV
+5153 
-5160 PSQGTDLGG
+5160 SGG
-5169 GDWLLNVDESGNITV
+5169 G
-5184 NVEGDVD
+5184 
-5191 LSQFHNYNF
+5191 
-5200 VLSAEETIAEGETL
+5200 
-5214 AFENFNNGVSGW
+5214 
-5226 GSNVDSVS
+5226 
-5234 GKMGIDYNDTA
+5234 
-5245 SKTFDFGQEYAGK
+5245 
-5258 TVTVSFDAAGYGG
+5258 
-5271 WDSSGSHKDY
+5271 
-5281 LDVTANGQSV
+5281 
-5291 LHSSSGSAS
+5291 
-5300 HSFDVTLDEN
+5300 
-5310 GQVSLVMTVDTTS
+5310 
-5323 RDEGMLINDFKIE
+5323 
-5336 TADQWTTTLATDTV
+5336 
-5350 SMSLDSGDTEYDN
+5350 YDN
-5363 SNLVAFFEVSE
+5363 DLVAFFEVTE
-5374 GESDFDNAVGTNEGE
+5374 DDDGNEIDNQVGKNDGE
-5389 NHYVGI
+5389 NHHVGF
-5395 NNDSDGPSGTSAV
+5395 NHDSDGPSGTSAV
-5408 FDGHNDYIEVD
+5408 FDGYYDYIEVD
-5419 HRDNMESESGT
+5419 HKSNMEMDSGT

-5444 GLFSKDS
+5444 ALFSKDS
-5451 SGYDSGGH
+5451 SGYDDGGH

-5497 SYGPDGM
+5497 SFGPDGM
-5504 RLYLDGELVDSD
+5504 RLYLDGDLVDSD
-5516 SFTGGMTGNQ
+5516 SYTGGMSGNE

-5539 DEVANN
+5539 DGVANN
-5545 LQDFF
+5545 LRDFF
-5550 TGEMDKIAVY
+5550 VGEMDKMAVY
-5560 DRALTPTEIANM
+5560 DRPLTPTELSNM
-5572 HDEGVSQLTSDSG
+5572 YDAGVSQVTQAG
-5585 DTLVYDLDIE
+5585 ETLVYDLDIE

-5626 GNGTWTLGAGDL
+5626 GNGTWTLGTGDL

-5653 AIEVVAVGTEN
+5653 AIEVVAIGTEN

-5684 PMEVNGTYRDET
+5684 PMEINGTYHDET

-5701 GDDTINGDS
+5701 GNDTINGDS
-5710 GHDKLYGFHGDDILN
+5710 GHDKLYGAAGDDILN
-5725 GGSGNDSLFGDMGDD
+5725 GGSGNDSLFGDLGDD

-5746 GHDYLSG
+5746 GHDYLAG

-5776 DMFGDS
+5776 DMFGGT

-5790 DGNDDMQGGDGD
+5790 DGDDDMQGGDGD
-5802 DRLYGDGGADTLDG
+5802 DRLYGDGGADTLEG
-5816 GSGHDQ
+5816 GSGHDK

-5827 GNDVLV
+5827 GNDVLI
-5833 GGYGNDTLRGGEG
+5833 GGDGNDTLQGGAG

-5854 GYDRFEMDTQ
+5854 GYDRFEMDAQ

-5869 IQDIMD
+5869 IQDIMEH
-5875 QDTVVFEGQE
+5875 DTVVFDGQE

-5934 YSVTEADG
+5934 YSVSESDG